1 MKSWTDEQKA
11 KWRNSDSRQIKAEI
25 ELGHYTW
32 VPPPP
37 EPDEPD
43 VDEPEPGEVKIAYK
57 IEPGEIVGNSTKI
70 DEAISDAETIK
81 YGTVQPAAL
90 EIQIVED
97 SEEVSEVERYS
108 QHLDGYVKGR
118 IWDYAIGHKI
128 TVYLWDTSNVFEMRS
143 PYVAEFY
150 IAGVKGEGTTKFKTI
165 TAYDALSLFD
175 KDVSDWYNGL
185 DFNGLTLKAF
195 RESLCTYCGVE
206 FESVTLPNDSMTISR
221 TMSATSISGRDIL
234 SACCELNGCWPKIEL
249 WAAVPPDWDISFM
262 GTINKLR
269 WVTLGST
276 SCETFDYSQYDY
288 TFRPDSTREEYD
300 CKGINAVIIRATD
313 DDVGGHY
320 PATVQDN
327 PYIIQGNFLCFGKT
341 TAELTTIA
349 QNVYNQIANKP
360 YRPHKTVIAGR
371 PYLEPGDKVTVKF
384 AEGNGGTFDTYILKR
399 TMTGEAA
406 LLDTYEA
413 KGQKEHREQYGIS
426 QQIQQIQGRTN
437 ELTRTV
443 DETVNTITRIEYLT
457 PVLSKTDPST
467 DWTDDEKAAKAGYQ
481 WFDGTDLRIWDG
493 AAWKLTIYP
502 DYNQSTQP
510 TNAKEGEY
518 WYNPTTGEIKKL
530 VGDTWTADSTVC
542 IPTTWTQTMQ
552 TQLKITA
559 EGVQSTVTKDNIIS
573 TINQSAE
580 SVSINASKIDLT
592 GYVTINSLKAGG
604 TTQIDGGRITTGKV
618 AAARIDV
625 DNLYVKHLSAADGT
639 FSGTLNAANGTFT
652 GTLQA
657 ASGTFSSLDAAG
669 GYVHFGYDY
678 ISVYGVEIGWI
689 PKIAS
694 QICIVPSGAGVG
706 NVGIGDYYWDQVKA
720 NRHPTASSRRYKK
733 NILAATETDFSD
745 ISKVRIVTFNNK
757 TGSDAGRQIG
767 VIAEELYKVFP
778 YAVCLNDAG
787 EPDGVEYGKLSLLAI
802 EAIQKLE
809 KRVKNLE
816 ERRLI

>member
-1 MKSWTDEQKA
+1 MKNWTDTEKA
-11 KWRNSDSRQIKAEI
+11 LYRNTEASNTLWASIDFGIDSSGAAVT
-25 ELGHYTW
+25 Y
-32 VPPPP
+32 
-37 EPDEPD
+37 D
-43 VDEPEPGEVKIAYK
+43 IAATN
-57 IEPGEIVGNSTKI
+57 IVANTTKLI
-70 DEAISDAETIK
+70 QSISDAEQLK
-81 YGTVQPAAL
+81 YGSVEPSMF
-90 EIQIVED
+90 EIQIAQD
-97 SEEVSEVERYS
+97 TAQVERVEAS
-108 QHLDGYVKGR
+108 AIAGMGR
-118 IWDYAIGHKI
+118 GKIWDCAQGKKL
-128 TVYLWDTSNVFEMRS
+128 TVYIKKGIIEHS
-143 PYVAEFY
+143 AEFF
-150 IAGVKGEGTTKFKTI
+150 IKSIKGEGTTGFKTI

-175 KDVSDWYNGL
+175 KNVAEWYNGL
-185 DFNGLTLKAF
+185 NFNSLTLKAF

-221 TMSATSISGRDIL
+221 TMSATSITGREIL
-234 SACCELNGCWPKIEL
+234 AQCCELCGCWPKIDL
-249 WAAVPPDWDISFM
+249 W
-262 GTINKLR
+262 GTNKLK
-269 WVTLGST
+269 WVTLGKT

-327 PYIIQGNFLCFGKT
+327 PYIIQGNFLCFGKS

-349 QNVYNQIANKP
+349 QNIYNQIANKP
-360 YRPHKTVIAGR
+360 YRPHKTVIMGR

-384 AEGNGGTFDTYILKR
+384 ADGNGGTFDTYILKR

-413 KGQKEHREQYGIS
+413 KGEKEHREQYGIS

-443 DETVNTITRIEYLT
+443 DETVNTITHIEYLT

-467 DWTDDEKAAKAGYQ
+467 EWTDDEKAAKEGYQ

-502 DYNQSTQP
+502 DYNQSTKP
-510 TNAKEGEY
+510 TNPKVGEY
-518 WYNPTTGEIKKL
+518 WYNPTTGKL
-530 VGDTWTADSTVC
+530 LKCTSPISWVYDNTVC

-580 SVSINASKIDLT
+580 SVSIDASKINLT
-592 GYVTINSLKAGG
+592 GYVTISSLKAGG
-604 TTQIDGGRITTGKV
+604 TTQIDGGRITTGTI

-639 FSGTLNAANGTFT
+639 FSGTLQGVNGTFL
-652 GTLQA
+652 GTLQGVSGYFNTLSTSSGAVNFYTNYIDISGVQIGYA
-657 ASGTFSSLDAAG
+657 AQYSD
-669 GYVHFGYDY
+669 VC
-678 ISVYGVEIGWI
+678 V
-689 PKIAS
+689 
-694 QICIVPSGAGVG
+694 VPTGAGVG
-706 NVGIGDYYWDQVKA
+706 NIGVGNYYWDQVKA
-720 NRHPTASSRRYKK
+720 NRFAQASSERYKK
-733 NILAATETDFSD
+733 NILNAADSDFSD
-745 ISKVRIVTFNNK
+745 IAEIRIVTYENK
-757 TGSDAGRQIG
+757 NGKSGRQIG

-809 KRVKNLE
+809 RRVKKLE
-816 ERRLI
+816 ERRFI

>member
-1 MKSWTDEQKA
+1 MKNWTDTEKA
-11 KWRNSDSRQIKAEI
+11 LYRNTEASNTLWASIDFGIDSSGAAVT
-25 ELGHYTW
+25 Y
-32 VPPPP
+32 
-37 EPDEPD
+37 D
-43 VDEPEPGEVKIAYK
+43 IAATN
-57 IEPGEIVGNSTKI
+57 IVANTTKLI
-70 DEAISDAETIK
+70 QSISDAEQLK
-81 YGTVQPAAL
+81 YGSVEPSMF
-90 EIQIVED
+90 EIQIAQD
-97 SEEVSEVERYS
+97 TAQVERVEAS
-108 QHLDGYVKGR
+108 AIAGMGR
-118 IWDYAIGHKI
+118 GKIWDCAQGKKL
-128 TVYLWDTSNVFEMRS
+128 TVYIKKGIIEHS
-143 PYVAEFY
+143 AEFF
-150 IAGVKGEGTTKFKTI
+150 IKSIKGEGTTGFKTI

-175 KDVSDWYNGL
+175 KNVAEWYNGL
-185 DFNGLTLKAF
+185 NFNSLTLKAF

-206 FESVTLPNDSMTISR
+206 FESVTLPNDGMTISR
-221 TMSATSISGRDIL
+221 TMSATSITGREIL
-234 SACCELNGCWPKIEL
+234 AQCCELCGCWPKIDL
-249 WAAVPPDWDISFM
+249 W
-262 GTINKLR
+262 GTNKLK
-269 WVTLGST
+269 WVTLGAT

-327 PYIIQGNFLCFGKT
+327 PYIIQGNFLCFGKS

-349 QNVYNQIANKP
+349 QNIYNQIANKP
-360 YRPHKTVIAGR
+360 YRPHKTVITGR

-443 DETVNTITRIEYLT
+443 DETVNTVTRIEYLT
-457 PVLSKTDPST
+457 PVLSKTDPSAE
-467 DWTDDEKAAKAGYQ
+467 WTDDEKAAKEGYQ

-493 AAWKLTIYP
+493 SAWKLTIYP

-604 TTQIDGGRITTGKV
+604 TTQIDGGRITTGMV

-639 FSGTLNAANGTFT
+639 FSGTLNAVNGTFT

-689 PKIAS
+689 PRIAS

-720 NRHPTASSRRYKK
+720 NRHPTASSRRYKT
-733 NILAATETDFSD
+733 NILAATDTDFSD
-745 ISKVRIVTFNNK
+745 ISNVRIVTFNNK
-757 TGSDAGRQIG
+757 NGSDAGRQIG

-809 KRVKNLE
+809 KRVKKLE
-816 ERRLI
+816 ERRFI

>member
-1 MKSWTDEQKA
+1 MKNWTDTEKA
-11 KWRNSDSRQIKAEI
+11 LYRNTEASNTLWASIDFGIDSSGAAVT
-25 ELGHYTW
+25 Y
-32 VPPPP
+32 
-37 EPDEPD
+37 D
-43 VDEPEPGEVKIAYK
+43 IAATN
-57 IEPGEIVGNSTKI
+57 IVANTTKLI
-70 DEAISDAETIK
+70 QSISDAEQLK
-81 YGTVQPAAL
+81 YGSVEPSMF
-90 EIQIVED
+90 EIQIAQD
-97 SEEVSEVERYS
+97 TAQVERVEAS
-108 QHLDGYVKGR
+108 AIAGMGR
-118 IWDYAIGHKI
+118 GKIWDCAQGKKL
-128 TVYLWDTSNVFEMRS
+128 TVYIKKGIIEHS
-143 PYVAEFY
+143 AEFF
-150 IAGVKGEGTTKFKTI
+150 IKSIKGEGTTKFKTI

-175 KDVSDWYNGL
+175 KNVAEWYNGL
-185 DFNGLTLKAF
+185 NFNSLTLKAF

-221 TMSATSISGRDIL
+221 TMSATSITGRDIL
-234 SACCELNGCWPKIEL
+234 SACCELCGCWPKIDL
-249 WAAVPPDWDISFM
+249 W
-262 GTINKLR
+262 GTNKLK
-269 WVTLGST
+269 WVTLGAT

-327 PYIIQGNFLCFGKT
+327 PYIIQGNFLCFGKS

-349 QNVYNQIANKP
+349 QNIYNQIANKP
-360 YRPHKTVIAGR
+360 YRPHKTVITGR

-384 AEGNGGTFDTYILKR
+384 ADGNGGTFDTYILKR

-413 KGQKEHREQYGIS
+413 KGEKEHREQYGIS

-467 DWTDDEKAAKAGYQ
+467 EWADDEKAAKEGYQ

-502 DYNQSTQP
+502 DYIQSTQP
-510 TNAKEGEY
+510 YNAKVGEY
-518 WYNPTTGEIKKL
+518 WYNPTTGKILKRTSAISW
-530 VGDTWTADSTVC
+530 DYDNTVC

-580 SVSINASKIDLT
+580 SVSIDASKINLT
-592 GYVTINSLKAGG
+592 GYVTISSLKAGG

-639 FSGTLNAANGTFT
+639 FSGTLQGVNGTFL
-652 GTLQA
+652 GTLQGVSGYFNTLSTSSGAVNFYTNYIDISGVQIGYA
-657 ASGTFSSLDAAG
+657 AQYSD
-669 GYVHFGYDY
+669 VC
-678 ISVYGVEIGWI
+678 V
-689 PKIAS
+689 
-694 QICIVPSGAGVG
+694 VPTGAGVG
-706 NVGIGDYYWDQVKA
+706 NIGVGDYYWDQVKA
-720 NRHPTASSRRYKK
+720 NRFAQASSERYKK
-733 NILAATETDFSD
+733 NILNAADSDFSD
-745 ISKVRIVTFNNK
+745 IAEIRIVTYENK
-757 TGSDAGRQIG
+757 NGKSGRQIG

-778 YAVCLNDAG
+778 YAVTLDDNG
-787 EPDGVEYGKLSLLAI
+787 IPDGVEYGKLSLLAI
-802 EAIQKLE
+802 EKIQKLE
-809 KRVKNLE
+809 RRVAVLE
-816 ERRLI
+816 KGGKQTL

>member
-1 MKSWTDEQKA
+1 MKNWTDTEKA
-11 KWRNSDSRQIKAEI
+11 LYRNTEASNTLWASIDFGIDSSGAAVT
-25 ELGHYTW
+25 Y
-32 VPPPP
+32 
-37 EPDEPD
+37 D
-43 VDEPEPGEVKIAYK
+43 IAATN
-57 IEPGEIVGNSTKI
+57 IVANTTKLI
-70 DEAISDAETIK
+70 QSISDAEQLK
-81 YGTVQPAAL
+81 YGSVEPSMF
-90 EIQIVED
+90 EIQIAQD
-97 SEEVSEVERYS
+97 TAQVERVEAS
-108 QHLDGYVKGR
+108 AIAGMGR
-118 IWDYAIGHKI
+118 GKIWDCAQGKKL
-128 TVYLWDTSNVFEMRS
+128 TVYIKKGIIEHS
-143 PYVAEFY
+143 AEFF
-150 IAGVKGEGTTKFKTI
+150 IKSIKGEGTTGFKTI

-175 KDVSDWYNGL
+175 KNVAEWYNGL
-185 DFNGLTLKAF
+185 NFNSLTLKAF
-195 RESLCTYCGVE
+195 RESLCTYCGVG

-221 TMSATSISGRDIL
+221 TMSATSITGREIL
-234 SACCELNGCWPKIEL
+234 AQCCELCGCWPKIDL
-249 WAAVPPDWDISFM
+249 W
-262 GTINKLR
+262 GTNKLK
-269 WVTLGST
+269 WVTLGAT

-327 PYIIQGNFLCFGKT
+327 PYIIQGNFLCFGKS

-349 QNVYNQIANKP
+349 QNIYNKIANKP
-360 YRPHKTVIAGR
+360 YRPHKTVITGR

-384 AEGNGGTFDTYILKR
+384 ADGNGGTFDTYILKR

-413 KGQKEHREQYGIS
+413 RGEKEHREQYGIS

-467 DWTDDEKAAKAGYQ
+467 EWADDEKAAKEGYQ

-502 DYNQSTQP
+502 DYIQSTMP
-510 TNAKEGEY
+510 NNPKIGEY
-518 WYNPTTGEIKKL
+518 WYNPTTGKILKRNTGISWQE
-530 VGDTWTADSTVC
+530 DSTVC

-580 SVSINASKIDLT
+580 SVSIDASKINLTGYVTISSLKAGGTTQIDGGRITTGTIAAERIDLT
-592 GYVTINSLKAGG
+592 GYVTVNSLTAGG

-639 FSGTLNAANGTFT
+639 FSGTLQGVNGTFL
-652 GTLQA
+652 GTLQGVSGYFNTLSTSSGAVNFYTNYIDISGVQIGYA
-657 ASGTFSSLDAAG
+657 AQYSD
-669 GYVHFGYDY
+669 VC
-678 ISVYGVEIGWI
+678 V
-689 PKIAS
+689 
-694 QICIVPSGAGVG
+694 VPTGAGVG
-706 NVGIGDYYWDQVKA
+706 NIGVGNYYWDQVKA
-720 NRHPTASSRRYKK
+720 NRFAQASSERYKK
-733 NILAATETDFSD
+733 KILNAADSDFSD
-745 ISKVRIVTFNNK
+745 IAEIRIVTYENK
-757 TGSDAGRQIG
+757 NGKSGRQIG

-778 YAVCLNDAG
+778 YAVTLDDNG
-787 EPDGVEYGKLSLLAI
+787 IPDGVEYGKLSLLAI
-802 EAIQKLE
+802 EKIQKLE
-809 KRVKNLE
+809 RRVAVLE
-816 ERRLI
+816 KGGKQTL

>member
-1 MKSWTDEQKA
+1 MKSWTDTAKA
-11 KWRNSDSRQIKAEI
+11 KWRDSDSRQIKAEI

-43 VDEPEPGEVKIAYK
+43 VPEPGEVKIAYR

-128 TVYLWDTSNVFEMRS
+128 TVYLWDTSNVFEMGS

-185 DFNGLTLKAF
+185 DFNGLTLKTF

-249 WAAVPPDWDISFM
+249 WADVPPDWDISFM

-269 WVTLGST
+269 WVTLGGT

-349 QNVYNQIANKP
+349 QNIYNQIANKP
-360 YRPHKTVIAGR
+360 YRPHKTVITGR

-437 ELTRTV
+437 ELSRTV

-457 PVLSKTDPST
+457 PVLSKTDPSAE
-467 DWTDDEKAAKAGYQ
+467 WTDDEKAAKEGYQ

-580 SVSINASKIDLT
+580 SVSIDASKIDLT

-604 TTQIDGGRITTGKV
+604 TTQIDGGRITTGTV

-639 FSGTLNAANGTFT
+639 FT

-657 ASGTFSSLDAAG
+657 ASGTFDTLDAASGLIHFGTNYIAVNGIGIGYVQGFADVSIIPNWVTG
-669 GYVHFGYDY
+669 GY
-678 ISVYGVEIGWI
+678 
-689 PKIAS
+689 
-694 QICIVPSGAGVG
+694 G
-706 NVGIGDYYWDQVKA
+706 NVGVGDYFWDQVKA
-720 NRHPTASSRRYKK
+720 KHFANGSSKRYKK
-733 NILAATETDFSD
+733 NILTASETDFSD
-745 ISKVRIVTFNNK
+745 IDNVRIVTYNDRNGK
-757 TGSDAGRQIG
+757 DRGRQIG
-767 VIAEELYKVFP
+767 VIAEEIYKVFP

-802 EAIQKLE
+802 KEIQKLRQ
-809 KRVKNLE
+809 RVKKLE
-816 ERRLI
+816 ERRFI

>member
-1 MKSWTDEQKA
+1 MKSWTAEEKA
-11 KWRNSDSRQIKAEI
+11 AWRNTAVQKTVRGRIDLGEATFQPPHTSPGPPPAPVTLPFLLYYIEPADIVANSFEMTESISNADQIVYGSVEPSCMKIQISDNYDVLGSNS
-25 ELGHYTW
+25 ELGNLIEGEFKDYADGRLW
-32 VPPPP
+32 EYVIGRKIIMLIGAGD
-37 EPDEPD
+37 DEYYSD
-43 VDEPEPGEVKIAYK
+43 FY
-57 IEPGEIVGNSTKI
+57 
-70 DEAISDAETIK
+70 ISD
-81 YGTVQPAAL
+81 
-90 EIQIVED
+90 
-97 SEEVSEVERYS
+97 
-108 QHLDGYVKGR
+108 
-118 IWDYAIGHKI
+118 
-128 TVYLWDTSNVFEMRS
+128 
-143 PYVAEFY
+143 
-150 IAGVKGEGTTKFKTI
+150 VKGEGTTKFKTI

-175 KDVSDWYNGL
+175 KNVAEWYNGL
-185 DFNGLTLKAF
+185 NFNSLTLKAF

-221 TMSATSISGRDIL
+221 TMSATSITGRDIL
-234 SACCELNGCWPKIEL
+234 SACCELCGCWPKIDL
-249 WAAVPPDWDISFM
+249 W
-262 GTINKLR
+262 GTNKLK
-269 WVTLGST
+269 WVTLGET

-327 PYIIQGNFLCFGKT
+327 PYIIQGNFLCFGKS

-349 QNVYNQIANKP
+349 QNIYNQIANKP
-360 YRPHKTVIAGR
+360 YRPHKTVITGR

-384 AEGNGGTFDTYILKR
+384 ADGNGGTFDTYILKR

-426 QQIQQIQGRTN
+426 RQIQQIQGRTN

-467 DWTDDEKAAKAGYQ
+467 EWADDEKAAKEGYQ

-510 TNAKEGEY
+510 NNAKEGEY

-580 SVSINASKIDLT
+580 SVSIDASKIDLT
-592 GYVTINSLKAGG
+592 GYVTISSLKAGG

-639 FSGTLNAANGTFT
+639 FAGTLSAVTGTFT
-652 GTLQA
+652 N
-657 ASGTFSSLDAAG
+657 LDAAG
-669 GYVHFGYDY
+669 YRVHLGTDY
-678 ISVYGVEIGWI
+678 ISINGVEIGYI
-689 PKIAS
+689 PSVAT
-694 QICIVPSGAGVG
+694 QICVIPNGSGVG
-706 NVGIGDYYWDQVKA
+706 NIGIGNYYWDQVKA
-720 NRHPTASSRRYKK
+720 NRFAQASSERYKK
-733 NILAATETDFSD
+733 NILNAADSDFSD
-745 ISKVRIVTFNNK
+745 IAEIRIVTYENK
-757 TGSDAGRQIG
+757 NGKSGRQIG

-809 KRVKNLE
+809 RRVKKLE
-816 ERRLI
+816 ERRFI

>member
-1 MKSWTDEQKA
+1 MKNWTDTEKA
-11 KWRNSDSRQIKAEI
+11 LYRNTEASNTLWASIDFGIDSSGAAVT
-25 ELGHYTW
+25 Y
-32 VPPPP
+32 
-37 EPDEPD
+37 D
-43 VDEPEPGEVKIAYK
+43 IAATN
-57 IEPGEIVGNSTKI
+57 IVANTTKLI
-70 DEAISDAETIK
+70 QSISDAEQLK
-81 YGTVQPAAL
+81 YGSVEPSMF
-90 EIQIVED
+90 EIQIAQD
-97 SEEVSEVERYS
+97 TAQVERVEAS
-108 QHLDGYVKGR
+108 AIAGMGR
-118 IWDYAIGHKI
+118 GKIWDCAQGKKL
-128 TVYLWDTSNVFEMRS
+128 TVYIKKGIIEHS
-143 PYVAEFY
+143 AEFF
-150 IAGVKGEGTTKFKTI
+150 IKSIKGEGTTGFKTI

-175 KDVSDWYNGL
+175 KNVAEWYNGL
-185 DFNGLTLKAF
+185 NFNSLTLKAF

-221 TMSATSISGRDIL
+221 TMSATSITGRDIL
-234 SACCELNGCWPKIEL
+234 SACCELCGCWPKIDL
-249 WAAVPPDWDISFM
+249 W
-262 GTINKLR
+262 GTNKLK
-269 WVTLGST
+269 WVTLGAT

-327 PYIIQGNFLCFGKT
+327 PYIIQGNFLCFGKS

-349 QNVYNQIANKP
+349 QNIYNQIANKP
-360 YRPHKTVIAGR
+360 YRPHKTVITGR

-384 AEGNGGTFDTYILKR
+384 ADGNGGTFDTYILKR

-413 KGQKEHREQYGIS
+413 KGEKEHREQYGIS

-467 DWTDDEKAAKAGYQ
+467 EWADDEKAAKEGYQ

-502 DYNQSTQP
+502 DYNQSTKP
-510 TNAKEGEY
+510 TNPKVGEY
-518 WYNPTTGEIKKL
+518 WYNPTTGKILKRTSPISW
-530 VGDTWTADSTVC
+530 DYDSTVC

-580 SVSINASKIDLT
+580 SVSIDASKINLT
-592 GYVTINSLKAGG
+592 GYVTISSLKAGG

-639 FSGTLNAANGTFT
+639 FSGTLQGVNGTFL
-652 GTLQA
+652 GTLQGVSGYFNTLSTSSGAVNFYTNYIDISGVQIGYA
-657 ASGTFSSLDAAG
+657 AQYSD
-669 GYVHFGYDY
+669 VC
-678 ISVYGVEIGWI
+678 V
-689 PKIAS
+689 
-694 QICIVPSGAGVG
+694 VPTGAGVG
-706 NVGIGDYYWDQVKA
+706 NIGVGDYYWDQVKA
-720 NRHPTASSRRYKK
+720 NRFAQASSERYKK
-733 NILAATETDFSD
+733 NILNAADSDFSD
-745 ISKVRIVTFNNK
+745 IAEIRIVTYENK
-757 TGSDAGRQIG
+757 NGKSGRQIG

-809 KRVKNLE
+809 RRVKKLE
-816 ERRLI
+816 ERRFI

>member
-1 MKSWTDEQKA
+1 MKNWTDTEKA
-11 KWRNSDSRQIKAEI
+11 LYRNTEASNTLWASIDFGIDSSGAAVT
-25 ELGHYTW
+25 Y
-32 VPPPP
+32 
-37 EPDEPD
+37 D
-43 VDEPEPGEVKIAYK
+43 IAATN
-57 IEPGEIVGNSTKI
+57 IVANTTKLI
-70 DEAISDAETIK
+70 QSISDAEQLK
-81 YGTVQPAAL
+81 YGSVEPSMF
-90 EIQIVED
+90 EIQIAQD
-97 SEEVSEVERYS
+97 TAQVERVEAS
-108 QHLDGYVKGR
+108 AIAGMGR
-118 IWDYAIGHKI
+118 GKIWDCAQGKKL
-128 TVYLWDTSNVFEMRS
+128 TVYIKKGIIEHS
-143 PYVAEFY
+143 AEFF
-150 IAGVKGEGTTKFKTI
+150 IKSIKGEGTTGFKTI

-175 KDVSDWYNGL
+175 KNVAEWYNGL
-185 DFNGLTLKAF
+185 NFNSLTLKAF
-195 RESLCTYCGVE
+195 RESLCTYCGVG

-221 TMSATSISGRDIL
+221 TMSATSITGRDIL
-234 SACCELNGCWPKIEL
+234 SACCELCGCWPKIDL
-249 WAAVPPDWDISFM
+249 W
-262 GTINKLR
+262 GTNKLK
-269 WVTLGST
+269 WVTLGAT

-327 PYIIQGNFLCFGKT
+327 PYIIQGNFLCFGKS

-349 QNVYNQIANKP
+349 QNIYNQIANKP
-360 YRPHKTVIAGR
+360 YRPHKTVITGR

-384 AEGNGGTFDTYILKR
+384 ADGNGGTFDTYILKR

-467 DWTDDEKAAKAGYQ
+467 EWADDEKAAKEGYQ

-510 TNAKEGEY
+510 NNAKEGEY

-580 SVSINASKIDLT
+580 SVSIDASKINLT

-639 FSGTLNAANGTFT
+639 FT
-652 GTLQA
+652 GTLSA
-657 ASGTFSSLDAAG
+657 VTGTFANLDAAG
-669 GYVHFGYDY
+669 YRVHLGTDY
-678 ISVYGVEIGWI
+678 ISINGVEIGYI
-689 PKIAS
+689 PSVAT
-694 QICIVPSGAGVG
+694 QICVIPNGSGVG
-706 NVGIGDYYWDQVKA
+706 NIGIGNYYWDQVKA
-720 NRHPTASSRRYKK
+720 NRFAQASSERYKK
-733 NILAATETDFSD
+733 NILNAADSDFSD
-745 ISKVRIVTFNNK
+745 IAEIRIVTYENK
-757 TGSDAGRQIG
+757 NGKSGRQIG

-809 KRVKNLE
+809 RRVKKLE
-816 ERRLI
+816 ERRTI

>member
-1 MKSWTDEQKA
+1 MKNWTDTEKA
-11 KWRNSDSRQIKAEI
+11 LYRNTEASNTLWASIDFGIDSSGAAVT
-25 ELGHYTW
+25 Y
-32 VPPPP
+32 
-37 EPDEPD
+37 D
-43 VDEPEPGEVKIAYK
+43 IAATN
-57 IEPGEIVGNSTKI
+57 IVANTTKLI
-70 DEAISDAETIK
+70 QSISDAEQLK
-81 YGTVQPAAL
+81 YGSVEPSMF
-90 EIQIVED
+90 EIQIAQD
-97 SEEVSEVERYS
+97 TAQVERVEAS
-108 QHLDGYVKGR
+108 AIAGMGR
-118 IWDYAIGHKI
+118 GKIWDCAQGKKL
-128 TVYLWDTSNVFEMRS
+128 TVYIKKGVIEHS
-143 PYVAEFY
+143 AEFF
-150 IAGVKGEGTTKFKTI
+150 IKSIKGEGTTKFKTI

-175 KDVSDWYNGL
+175 KNVAEWYNGL
-185 DFNGLTLKAF
+185 NFNSLTLKAF
-195 RESLCTYCGVE
+195 RESLCTYCGVG

-221 TMSATSISGRDIL
+221 TMSATSITGRDIL
-234 SACCELNGCWPKIEL
+234 SACCELCGCWPKIDL
-249 WAAVPPDWDISFM
+249 W
-262 GTINKLR
+262 GTNKLK
-269 WVTLGST
+269 WVTLGKT

-327 PYIIQGNFLCFGKT
+327 PYIIQGNFLCFGKS

-349 QNVYNQIANKP
+349 QNIYNQIANKP
-360 YRPHKTVIAGR
+360 YRPHKTVITGR

-384 AEGNGGTFDTYILKR
+384 ADGNGGTFDTYILKR

-413 KGQKEHREQYGIS
+413 KGEKEHREQYGIS

-467 DWTDDEKAAKAGYQ
+467 EWADDEKAAKEGYQ

-580 SVSINASKIDLT
+580 SVSIDASKINLTGYVTISSLKAGGTTQIDGGRITTGTIAAERIDLT
-592 GYVTINSLKAGG
+592 GYVTVNSLKAGG

-639 FSGTLNAANGTFT
+639 FSGTLQGVNGTFL
-652 GTLQA
+652 GTLQGVSGYFNTLSTSSGAVNFYTNYIDISGVQIGYA
-657 ASGTFSSLDAAG
+657 AQYSD
-669 GYVHFGYDY
+669 VC
-678 ISVYGVEIGWI
+678 V
-689 PKIAS
+689 
-694 QICIVPSGAGVG
+694 VPTGAGVG
-706 NVGIGDYYWDQVKA
+706 NIGVGDYYWDQVKA
-720 NRHPTASSRRYKK
+720 NRFAQASSERYKK
-733 NILAATETDFSD
+733 NILNAADSDFSD
-745 ISKVRIVTFNNK
+745 IAEIRIVTYENK
-757 TGSDAGRQIG
+757 NGKSGRQIG

-809 KRVKNLE
+809 RRVKKLE
-816 ERRLI
+816 ERRFI

>member
-1 MKSWTDEQKA
+1 MKSWTDAEKA
-11 KWRNSDSRQIKAEI
+11 KWRNSNSRKITAVI
-25 ELGHYTW
+25 ELGHYVW
-32 VPPPP
+32 EPS
-37 EPDEPD
+37 EPDEP
-43 VDEPEPGEVKIAYK
+43 EPPETDINIDYD
-57 IEPGEIVGNSTKI
+57 IQSDDIVGNSTKI
-70 DEAISDAETIK
+70 DEAISDADTIK

-90 EIQIVED
+90 QMQIVED
-97 SEEVSEVERYS
+97 SAKVSWVERLS
-108 QHLDGYVKGR
+108 QYLAGYVKGR

-128 TVYLWDTSNVFEMRS
+128 TVNLWDTSNALEQGL
-143 PYVAEFY
+143 PYAAEFY

-175 KDVSDWYNGL
+175 KDVAEWYNGL
-185 DFNGLTLKAF
+185 NFNSLTLKAL

-206 FESVTLPNDSMTISR
+206 FESVTFPNDSMTISR
-221 TMSATSISGRDIL
+221 TMSATSITGREIL
-234 SACCELNGCWPKIEL
+234 AQCCELCGCWPKIDL
-249 WAAVPPDWDISFM
+249 W
-262 GTINKLR
+262 GTNKLK
-269 WVTLGST
+269 WVTLGAT

-300 CKGINAVIIRATD
+300 CKGINAVVVRATA

-349 QNVYNQIANKP
+349 QNVYNAIANKP
-360 YRPHKTVIAGR
+360 YRPHKTVITGR

-399 TMTGEAA
+399 AMTGEAA

-457 PVLSKTDPST
+457 PVLSKTDPSAE
-467 DWTDDEKAAKAGYQ
+467 WTDDEKAAKEGYQ

-510 TNAKEGEY
+510 NNAKEGEY

-530 VGDTWTADSTVC
+530 VGDTWTADSMVC

-604 TTQIDGGRITTGKV
+604 TTQIDGGRITTGTV

-639 FSGTLNAANGTFT
+639 FT

-657 ASGTFSSLDAAG
+657 ASGTFDTLDAVG
-669 GYVHFGYDY
+669 GYVHFGYNFLR
-678 ISVYGVEIGWI
+678 INGVEIGYY
-689 PKIAS
+689 PGYS
-694 QICIVPSGAGVG
+694 EVCVVPPYHEVGNLGAGTLAWNQCVAKFLHSKSG
-706 NVGIGDYYWDQVKA
+706 SVQSYSMRKLKRDIEDYPYD
-720 NRHPTASSRRYKK
+720 PTLVDR
-733 NILAATETDFSD
+733 LQP
-745 ISKVRIVTFNNK
+745 VTFRMK
-757 TGSDAGRQIG
+757 DDADNIKYVGL
-767 VIAEELYKVFP
+767 IADDVQEI
-778 YAVCLNDAG
+778 
-787 EPDGVEYGKLSLLAI
+787 EPLVVHSFQDEGMPEAILTIEYGKVGVLLINEIKALR
-802 EAIQKLE
+802 Q
-809 KRVKNLE
+809 RVKKLE

>member
-1 MKSWTDEQKA
+1 MKNWTDTEKA
-11 KWRNSDSRQIKAEI
+11 LYRNTEASNTLWASIDFGIDSSGAAVT
-25 ELGHYTW
+25 Y
-32 VPPPP
+32 
-37 EPDEPD
+37 D
-43 VDEPEPGEVKIAYK
+43 IAATN
-57 IEPGEIVGNSTKI
+57 IVANTTKLI
-70 DEAISDAETIK
+70 QSISDAEQLK
-81 YGTVQPAAL
+81 YGSAEPSMF
-90 EIQIVED
+90 EIQIAQD
-97 SEEVSEVERYS
+97 TAQVERVEAS
-108 QHLDGYVKGR
+108 AIAGMGR
-118 IWDYAIGHKI
+118 GKIWDCAQGKKL
-128 TVYLWDTSNVFEMRS
+128 TVYIKKGIIEHS
-143 PYVAEFY
+143 AEFF
-150 IAGVKGEGTTKFKTI
+150 IKSIKGEGTTKFKTI

-175 KDVSDWYNGL
+175 KNVAEWYNGL
-185 DFNGLTLKAF
+185 NFNSLTLKAF
-195 RESLCTYCGVE
+195 RESLCTYCGVG

-221 TMSATSISGRDIL
+221 TMSATSITGRDIL
-234 SACCELNGCWPKIEL
+234 SACCELCGCWPKIDL
-249 WAAVPPDWDISFM
+249 W
-262 GTINKLR
+262 GTNKLK
-269 WVTLGST
+269 WVTLGAT

-327 PYIIQGNFLCFGKT
+327 PYIIQGNFLCFGKS

-349 QNVYNQIANKP
+349 QNIYNQIANKP
-360 YRPHKTVIAGR
+360 YRPHKTVITGR

-384 AEGNGGTFDTYILKR
+384 ADGNGGTFDTYILKR

-413 KGQKEHREQYGIS
+413 KGEKEHREQYGIS

-467 DWTDDEKAAKAGYQ
+467 EWADDEKAAKEGYQ

-502 DYNQSTQP
+502 DYIQSTKP
-510 TNAKEGEY
+510 NNPKVGEY
-518 WYNPTTGEIKKL
+518 WYNPTTGKIYKR
-530 VGDTWTADSTVC
+530 DSPISWTADSTVC

-580 SVSINASKIDLT
+580 SVSIDASKINLTGYVTISSLKAGGTTQIDGGRITTGTIAAERIDLT

-604 TTQIDGGRITTGKV
+604 TTQIDGGRITTGTI
-618 AAARIDV
+618 AAERIDV

-639 FSGTLNAANGTFT
+639 FSGTLQGVNGTFL
-652 GTLQA
+652 GTLQGVSGYFNTLSTSSGAVNFYTNYIDISGVQIGYA
-657 ASGTFSSLDAAG
+657 AQYSD
-669 GYVHFGYDY
+669 VC
-678 ISVYGVEIGWI
+678 V
-689 PKIAS
+689 
-694 QICIVPSGAGVG
+694 VPTGAGVG
-706 NVGIGDYYWDQVKA
+706 NIGVGDYYWDQVKA
-720 NRHPTASSRRYKK
+720 NRFAQASSERYKK
-733 NILAATETDFSD
+733 NILNAADSDFSD
-745 ISKVRIVTFNNK
+745 IAEIRIVTYENK
-757 TGSDAGRQIG
+757 NGKSGRQIG

-809 KRVKNLE
+809 RRVKKLE
-816 ERRLI
+816 ERRFI

>member
-1 MKSWTDEQKA
+1 MKNWTDTEKA
-11 KWRNSDSRQIKAEI
+11 LYRNTEASNTLWASIDFGIDSSGAAVT
-25 ELGHYTW
+25 Y
-32 VPPPP
+32 
-37 EPDEPD
+37 D
-43 VDEPEPGEVKIAYK
+43 IAATN
-57 IEPGEIVGNSTKI
+57 IVANTTKLI
-70 DEAISDAETIK
+70 QSISDAEQLK
-81 YGTVQPAAL
+81 YGSVEPSMF
-90 EIQIVED
+90 EIQIAQD
-97 SEEVSEVERYS
+97 TAQVERVEAS
-108 QHLDGYVKGR
+108 AIAGMGR
-118 IWDYAIGHKI
+118 GKIWDCAQGKKL
-128 TVYLWDTSNVFEMRS
+128 TVYIKKGTIEHS
-143 PYVAEFY
+143 AEFF
-150 IAGVKGEGTTKFKTI
+150 IKSIKGEGTTGFKTI

-175 KDVSDWYNGL
+175 KNVAEWYNGL
-185 DFNGLTLKAF
+185 NFNSLTLKAF
-195 RESLCTYCGVE
+195 RESLCTYCGVG

-221 TMSATSISGRDIL
+221 TMSATSITGREIL
-234 SACCELNGCWPKIEL
+234 AQCCELCGCWPKIDL
-249 WAAVPPDWDISFM
+249 W
-262 GTINKLR
+262 GTNKLK
-269 WVTLGST
+269 WVTLGAT

-327 PYIIQGNFLCFGKT
+327 PYIIQGNFLCFGKS

-349 QNVYNQIANKP
+349 QNIYNQIANKP
-360 YRPHKTVIAGR
+360 YRPHKTVITGR

-384 AEGNGGTFDTYILKR
+384 ADGNGGTFDTYILKR

-413 KGQKEHREQYGIS
+413 KGEKEHREQYGIS

-467 DWTDDEKAAKAGYQ
+467 EWADDEKAAKEGYQ

-502 DYNQSTQP
+502 DYAQSAQP
-510 TNAKEGEY
+510 NNPKEGEY
-518 WYNPTTGEIKKL
+518 WYNPITHEIKKF
-530 VGDTWTADSTVC
+530 VGYAWTVDSTVC

-552 TQLKITA
+552 TQIKITA

-580 SVSINASKIDLT
+580 SVSIDASKINLT
-592 GYVTINSLKAGG
+592 GYVTISSLKAGG
-604 TTQIDGGRITTGKV
+604 TTQIDGGRITTGTI
-618 AAARIDV
+618 AAERIDV

-639 FSGTLNAANGTFT
+639 FSGTLQGVNGTFL
-652 GTLQA
+652 GTLQGVSGYFNTLSTSSGAVNFYTNYIDISGVQIGYA
-657 ASGTFSSLDAAG
+657 AQYSD
-669 GYVHFGYDY
+669 VC
-678 ISVYGVEIGWI
+678 V
-689 PKIAS
+689 
-694 QICIVPSGAGVG
+694 VPTSAGVG
-706 NVGIGDYYWDQVKA
+706 NIGVGNYYWDQVKA
-720 NRHPTASSRRYKK
+720 NRFAQASSERYKK
-733 NILAATETDFSD
+733 NILNAADSDFSD
-745 ISKVRIVTFNNK
+745 IAEIRIVTYENK
-757 TGSDAGRQIG
+757 NGKSGRQIG

-809 KRVKNLE
+809 RRVKKLE
-816 ERRLI
+816 ERRFI

>member
-1 MKSWTDEQKA
+1 MKNWTDTEKA
-11 KWRNSDSRQIKAEI
+11 LYRNTEASNTLWASIDFGIDSSGAAVT
-25 ELGHYTW
+25 Y
-32 VPPPP
+32 
-37 EPDEPD
+37 D
-43 VDEPEPGEVKIAYK
+43 IAATN
-57 IEPGEIVGNSTKI
+57 IVANTTKLI
-70 DEAISDAETIK
+70 QSISDAEQLK
-81 YGTVQPAAL
+81 YGSVEPSMF
-90 EIQIVED
+90 EIQIAQD
-97 SEEVSEVERYS
+97 TAQVERVEAS
-108 QHLDGYVKGR
+108 AIAGMGR
-118 IWDYAIGHKI
+118 GKIWDCAQGKKL
-128 TVYLWDTSNVFEMRS
+128 TVYIKKGIIEHS
-143 PYVAEFY
+143 AEFF
-150 IAGVKGEGTTKFKTI
+150 IKSIKGEGTTGFKTI

-175 KDVSDWYNGL
+175 KNVAEWYNGL
-185 DFNGLTLKAF
+185 NFNSLTLKAF
-195 RESLCTYCGVE
+195 RESLCTYCGVG

-221 TMSATSISGRDIL
+221 TMSATSITGRDIL
-234 SACCELNGCWPKIEL
+234 SACCELCGCWPKIDL
-249 WAAVPPDWDISFM
+249 W
-262 GTINKLR
+262 GTNKLK
-269 WVTLGST
+269 WVTLGKT

-327 PYIIQGNFLCFGKT
+327 PYIIQGNFLCFGKS

-349 QNVYNQIANKP
+349 QNIYNQIANKP
-360 YRPHKTVIAGR
+360 YRPHKTVIMGR

-384 AEGNGGTFDTYILKR
+384 ADGNGGTFDTYILKR

-413 KGQKEHREQYGIS
+413 KGEKEHREQYGIS

-467 DWTDDEKAAKAGYQ
+467 EWADDEKAAKEGYQ

-580 SVSINASKIDLT
+580 SVSIDASKINLT
-592 GYVTINSLKAGG
+592 GYVTISSLKAGG

-639 FSGTLNAANGTFT
+639 FSGTLQGVNGTFL
-652 GTLQA
+652 GTLQGVSGYFNTLSTSSGAVNFYTNYIDISGVQIGYA
-657 ASGTFSSLDAAG
+657 AQYSD
-669 GYVHFGYDY
+669 VC
-678 ISVYGVEIGWI
+678 V
-689 PKIAS
+689 
-694 QICIVPSGAGVG
+694 VPTGAGVG
-706 NVGIGDYYWDQVKA
+706 NIGVGDYYWDQVKA
-720 NRHPTASSRRYKK
+720 NRFAQASSERYKK
-733 NILAATETDFSD
+733 NILNAADSDFSD
-745 ISKVRIVTFNNK
+745 IAEIRIVTYENK
-757 TGSDAGRQIG
+757 NGKSGRQIG

-778 YAVCLNDAG
+778 YAVTLDDNG
-787 EPDGVEYGKLSLLAI
+787 IPDGVEYGKLSLLAI
-802 EAIQKLE
+802 EKIQKLE
-809 KRVKNLE
+809 RRVAVLE
-816 ERRLI
+816 KGGKQTL

>member
-1 MKSWTDEQKA
+1 MKSWTDAAKA
-11 KWRNSDSRQIKAEI
+11 KWRNSNSRQITARI
-25 ELGHYTW
+25 DLGHYVW
-32 VPPPP
+32 EPS
-37 EPDEPD
+37 EPDEP
-43 VDEPEPGEVKIAYK
+43 EPPEIDTLIPYI
-57 IEPGEIVGNSTKI
+57 IQSDEIVGNSTKI
-70 DEAISDAETIK
+70 DEAISDADTIK

-90 EIQIVED
+90 EMQIVED
-97 SEEVSEVERYS
+97 SEEVSAVERYS

-128 TVYLWDTSNVFEMRS
+128 TVNLWDTSNVLEQGL
-143 PYVAEFY
+143 PYTAEFY
-150 IAGVKGEGTTKFKTI
+150 ITGVKGEGTTKFKTI

-175 KDVSDWYNGL
+175 KNAADWYNGL
-185 DFNGLTLKAF
+185 DFSGLTLKAF

-206 FESVTLPNDSMTISR
+206 FESVTLPNDSMTVSR
-221 TMSATSISGRDIL
+221 TMSATSITGRDIL
-234 SACCELNGCWPKIEL
+234 SACCELCGCWPKIDL
-249 WAAVPPDWDISFM
+249 W
-262 GTINKLR
+262 GTNKLK
-269 WVTLGST
+269 WVTLGAT

-300 CKGINAVIIRATD
+300 CKGINAVVVRATD

-327 PYIIQGNFLCFGKT
+327 PYIIQGNFLCFGKS

-349 QNVYNQIANKP
+349 QNIYNQIANKP
-360 YRPHKTVIAGR
+360 YRPHKTVITGR

-384 AEGNGGTFDTYILKR
+384 ADGNGGTFDTYILKR

-413 KGQKEHREQYGIS
+413 KGQQEHKEQYGIS

-443 DETVNTITRIEYLT
+443 DETVNTVTRIEYLT
-457 PVLSKTDPST
+457 PVLSDTDPST
-467 DWTDDEKAAKAGYQ
+467 DWADDDKAAKEGYQ

-502 DYNQSTQP
+502 NYNQSTQP

-518 WYNPTTGEIKKL
+518 WYNPTSGEIKKL

-580 SVSINASKIDLT
+580 SVSINANKIDLS

-604 TTQIDGGRITTGKV
+604 TTQIDGGRITTGTV

-639 FSGTLNAANGTFT
+639 FT

-657 ASGTFSSLDAAG
+657 ASGTFDTLDAVG
-669 GYVHFGYDY
+669 GYVHFGYNFLR
-678 ISVYGVEIGWI
+678 INGVEIGYY
-689 PKIAS
+689 PGYS
-694 QICIVPSGAGVG
+694 EVCIVPPSHETGNLGAGTLAWNQCVAKYLHSKSG
-706 NVGIGDYYWDQVKA
+706 SVSSYSMRSLKKDIEDYPYD
-720 NRHPTASSRRYKK
+720 PTIIDR
-733 NILAATETDFSD
+733 LQP
-745 ISKVRIVTFNNK
+745 VTFRMK
-757 TGSDAGRQIG
+757 DDADNIKYLGLIADDVAEIEPLIVHSFKDEGMPSAVLTLEYPKIG
-767 VIAEELYKVFP
+767 V
-778 YAVCLNDAG
+778 
-787 EPDGVEYGKLSLLAI
+787 LLINEIKA
-802 EAIQKLE
+802 LR
-809 KRVKNLE
+809 KRVKTLE
-816 ERRLI
+816 ERSIIL

>member
-1 MKSWTDEQKA
+1 MKNWTDTEKA
-11 KWRNSDSRQIKAEI
+11 LYRNTEASNTLWASIDFGIDSSGAAVT
-25 ELGHYTW
+25 Y
-32 VPPPP
+32 
-37 EPDEPD
+37 D
-43 VDEPEPGEVKIAYK
+43 IAATN
-57 IEPGEIVGNSTKI
+57 IVANTTKLI
-70 DEAISDAETIK
+70 QSISDAEQLK
-81 YGTVQPAAL
+81 YGSVEPSMF
-90 EIQIVED
+90 EIQIAQD
-97 SEEVSEVERYS
+97 TAQVERVEAS
-108 QHLDGYVKGR
+108 AIAGMGR
-118 IWDYAIGHKI
+118 GKIWDCAQGKKL
-128 TVYLWDTSNVFEMRS
+128 TVYIKKGTIEHS
-143 PYVAEFY
+143 AEFF
-150 IAGVKGEGTTKFKTI
+150 IKSIKGEGTTGFKTI

-175 KDVSDWYNGL
+175 KNVAEWYNGL
-185 DFNGLTLKAF
+185 NFNSLTLKAF

-221 TMSATSISGRDIL
+221 TMSATSITGRDIL
-234 SACCELNGCWPKIEL
+234 SACCELCGCWPKIDL
-249 WAAVPPDWDISFM
+249 W
-262 GTINKLR
+262 GTNKLK
-269 WVTLGST
+269 WVTLGAT

-300 CKGINAVIIRATD
+300 CKGINAVIIRAAD

-327 PYIIQGNFLCFGKT
+327 PYIIQGNFLCFGKS

-349 QNVYNQIANKP
+349 QNIYNQIANKP
-360 YRPHKTVIAGR
+360 YRPHKTVITGR

-399 TMTGEAA
+399 TTTGEAA

-437 ELTRTV
+437 ELSRTV
-443 DETVNTITRIEYLT
+443 DETVNTITSIEYLT
-457 PVLSKTDPST
+457 PVLSKTDPSAE
-467 DWTDDEKAAKAGYQ
+467 WTDDEKVTKEGYQ

-580 SVSINASKIDLT
+580 SVSIDASKIDLT

-604 TTQIDGGRITTGKV
+604 TTQIDGGRITTGTV

-639 FSGTLNAANGTFT
+639 FSGTLNAVNGTFT

-689 PKIAS
+689 PRIAS
-694 QICIVPSGAGVG
+694 QICVVPSGPGVG

-733 NILAATETDFSD
+733 NIIAATETDFSD
-745 ISKVRIVTFNNK
+745 ISKVNIVTFNNIN
-757 TGSDAGRQIG
+757 GSDAGRQIG

-802 EAIQKLE
+802 EAIKKLE
-809 KRVKNLE
+809 KRVKKLE

>member
-1 MKSWTDEQKA
+1 MKNWTDTEKA
-11 KWRNSDSRQIKAEI
+11 LYRNTEASNTLWASIDFGIDSSGAAVT
-25 ELGHYTW
+25 Y
-32 VPPPP
+32 
-37 EPDEPD
+37 D
-43 VDEPEPGEVKIAYK
+43 IAATN
-57 IEPGEIVGNSTKI
+57 IVANTTKLI
-70 DEAISDAETIK
+70 QSISDAEQLK
-81 YGTVQPAAL
+81 YGSVEPSMF
-90 EIQIVED
+90 EIQIAQD
-97 SEEVSEVERYS
+97 TAQVERVEAS
-108 QHLDGYVKGR
+108 AIAGMGR
-118 IWDYAIGHKI
+118 GKIWDCAQGKKL
-128 TVYLWDTSNVFEMRS
+128 TVYIKKGIIEHS
-143 PYVAEFY
+143 AEFF
-150 IAGVKGEGTTKFKTI
+150 IKSIKGEGTTGFKTI

-175 KDVSDWYNGL
+175 KNVAEWYNGL
-185 DFNGLTLKAF
+185 NFNSLTLKAF

-221 TMSATSISGRDIL
+221 TMSATSITGRDIL
-234 SACCELNGCWPKIEL
+234 SACCELCGCWPKIDL
-249 WAAVPPDWDISFM
+249 W
-262 GTINKLR
+262 GTNKLK
-269 WVTLGST
+269 WVTLGAT

-327 PYIIQGNFLCFGKT
+327 PYIIQGNFLCFGKS

-349 QNVYNQIANKP
+349 QNIYNQIANKP
-360 YRPHKTVIAGR
+360 YRPHKTVITGR

-384 AEGNGGTFDTYILKR
+384 ADGNGGTFDTYILKR

-413 KGQKEHREQYGIS
+413 KGEKEHREQYGIS

-443 DETVNTITRIEYLT
+443 DETVNTITRIEYLN

-467 DWTDDEKAAKAGYQ
+467 EWADDEKAAKEGYQ
-481 WFDGTDLRIWDG
+481 WFDGTDLRVWDG

-502 DYNQSTQP
+502 DYIQSTQP
-510 TNAKEGEY
+510 TNAKVGEY
-518 WYNPTTGEIKKL
+518 WYNPTTGKILKRTTPISW
-530 VGDTWTADSTVC
+530 DYDNTVC

-580 SVSINASKIDLT
+580 SVSIDASKINLT
-592 GYVTINSLKAGG
+592 GYVTVSSLKAGG
-604 TTQIDGGRITTGKV
+604 TTQIDGGRITTGTI
-618 AAARIDV
+618 AAERIDV

-639 FSGTLNAANGTFT
+639 FSGTLQGVNGTFL
-652 GTLQA
+652 GTLQGVSGYFNTLSTSSGAVNFYTNYIDISGVQIGYA
-657 ASGTFSSLDAAG
+657 AQYSD
-669 GYVHFGYDY
+669 VC
-678 ISVYGVEIGWI
+678 V
-689 PKIAS
+689 
-694 QICIVPSGAGVG
+694 VPTGAGVG
-706 NVGIGDYYWDQVKA
+706 NIGVGDYYWDQVKA
-720 NRHPTASSRRYKK
+720 NRFAQASSERYKK
-733 NILAATETDFSD
+733 NILNAADSDFSD
-745 ISKVRIVTFNNK
+745 IAEIRIVTYENK
-757 TGSDAGRQIG
+757 NGKSGRQIG

-809 KRVKNLE
+809 RRVKKLE
-816 ERRLI
+816 ERRFT

>member
-1 MKSWTDEQKA
+1 MKNWTDTEKA
-11 KWRNSDSRQIKAEI
+11 LYRNTEASNTLWASIDFGIDSSGAAVT
-25 ELGHYTW
+25 Y
-32 VPPPP
+32 
-37 EPDEPD
+37 D
-43 VDEPEPGEVKIAYK
+43 IAATN
-57 IEPGEIVGNSTKI
+57 IVANTTKLI
-70 DEAISDAETIK
+70 QSISDAEQLK
-81 YGTVQPAAL
+81 YGSVEPSMF
-90 EIQIVED
+90 EIQIAQD
-97 SEEVSEVERYS
+97 TAQVERVEAS
-108 QHLDGYVKGR
+108 AIAGMGR
-118 IWDYAIGHKI
+118 GKIWDCAQGKKL
-128 TVYLWDTSNVFEMRS
+128 TVYIKKGIIEHS
-143 PYVAEFY
+143 AELF
-150 IAGVKGEGTTKFKTI
+150 IKSIKGEGTTGFKTI

-175 KDVSDWYNGL
+175 KNVAEWYNGL
-185 DFNGLTLKAF
+185 NFNSLTLKAF
-195 RESLCTYCGVE
+195 RESLCTYCGVG

-221 TMSATSISGRDIL
+221 TMSATSITGREIL
-234 SACCELNGCWPKIEL
+234 AQCCELCGCWPKIDL
-249 WAAVPPDWDISFM
+249 W
-262 GTINKLR
+262 GTNKLK
-269 WVTLGST
+269 WVTLGAT

-327 PYIIQGNFLCFGKT
+327 PYIIQGNFLCFGKS

-349 QNVYNQIANKP
+349 QNIYNQIANKP
-360 YRPHKTVIAGR
+360 YRPHKTVITGR

-457 PVLSKTDPST
+457 PVLSKTDPSAE
-467 DWTDDEKAAKAGYQ
+467 WTDDEKAAKEGYQ

-580 SVSINASKIDLT
+580 SVSIDASKIDLT

-604 TTQIDGGRITTGKV
+604 TTQIDGGRITTGTV

-639 FSGTLNAANGTFT
+639 FSGTLNAVNGTFT

-689 PKIAS
+689 PRIAS
-694 QICIVPSGAGVG
+694 QICVVPSGPGVG

-733 NILAATETDFSD
+733 NIIAATETDFSD
-745 ISKVRIVTFNNK
+745 ISKVNIVTFNNIN
-757 TGSDAGRQIG
+757 GSDAGRQIG

-809 KRVKNLE
+809 RRVKKLE
-816 ERRLI
+816 ERRFI

>member
-1 MKSWTDEQKA
+1 MKNWTDTEKA
-11 KWRNSDSRQIKAEI
+11 LYRNTEASNTLWASIDFGIDSSGAAVT
-25 ELGHYTW
+25 Y
-32 VPPPP
+32 
-37 EPDEPD
+37 D
-43 VDEPEPGEVKIAYK
+43 IAATN
-57 IEPGEIVGNSTKI
+57 IVANTTKLI
-70 DEAISDAETIK
+70 QSISDAEQLK
-81 YGTVQPAAL
+81 YGSVEPSMF
-90 EIQIVED
+90 EIQIAQD
-97 SEEVSEVERYS
+97 TAQVERVEAS
-108 QHLDGYVKGR
+108 AIAGMGR
-118 IWDYAIGHKI
+118 GKIWDCAQGKKL
-128 TVYLWDTSNVFEMRS
+128 TVYIKKGIIEHS
-143 PYVAEFY
+143 AEFF
-150 IAGVKGEGTTKFKTI
+150 IKSIKGEGTTGFKTI

-175 KDVSDWYNGL
+175 KNVAEWYNGL
-185 DFNGLTLKAF
+185 NFNSLTLKAF
-195 RESLCTYCGVE
+195 RERLCTYCGVE

-221 TMSATSISGRDIL
+221 TMSATSITGRDIL
-234 SACCELNGCWPKIEL
+234 SACCELCGCWPKIDL
-249 WAAVPPDWDISFM
+249 W
-262 GTINKLR
+262 GTNKLK
-269 WVTLGST
+269 WVTLGKT

-300 CKGINAVIIRATD
+300 CKGINAVIIRAAD

-327 PYIIQGNFLCFGKT
+327 PYIIQGNFLCFGKS

-349 QNVYNQIANKP
+349 QNIYNQIANKP
-360 YRPHKTVIAGR
+360 YRPHKTVITGR

-384 AEGNGGTFDTYILKR
+384 ADGNGGTFDTYILKR

-413 KGQKEHREQYGIS
+413 KGEKEHREQYGIS

-467 DWTDDEKAAKAGYQ
+467 EWADDEKAAKEGYQ

-502 DYNQSTQP
+502 DYIQSTKP
-510 TNAKEGEY
+510 DNAKVGEY
-518 WYNPTTGEIKKL
+518 WYNPTTGKILKRTSRISW
-530 VGDTWTADSTVC
+530 DYDNTVC

-580 SVSINASKIDLT
+580 SVSIDASKINLT
-592 GYVTINSLKAGG
+592 GYVTISSLKAGG

-639 FSGTLNAANGTFT
+639 FSGTLQGVNGTFL
-652 GTLQA
+652 GTLQGVSGYFNTLSTSSGAVNFYTNYIDISGVQIGYA
-657 ASGTFSSLDAAG
+657 AQYSD
-669 GYVHFGYDY
+669 VC
-678 ISVYGVEIGWI
+678 V
-689 PKIAS
+689 
-694 QICIVPSGAGVG
+694 VPTGAGVG
-706 NVGIGDYYWDQVKA
+706 NIGVGNYYWDQVKA
-720 NRHPTASSRRYKK
+720 NRFAQASSERYKK
-733 NILAATETDFSD
+733 NILNAADSDFSD
-745 ISKVRIVTFNNK
+745 IAEIRIVTYENK
-757 TGSDAGRQIG
+757 NGKSGRQIG

-778 YAVCLNDAG
+778 YAVTLDDNG
-787 EPDGVEYGKLSLLAI
+787 IPDGVEYGKLSLLAI
-802 EAIQKLE
+802 EKIQKLE
-809 KRVKNLE
+809 RRVKKLE
-816 ERRLI
+816 ERRFI

>member
-1 MKSWTDEQKA
+1 MKNWTDTEKA
-11 KWRNSDSRQIKAEI
+11 LYRNTEASNTLWASIDFGIDSSGAAVT
-25 ELGHYTW
+25 Y
-32 VPPPP
+32 
-37 EPDEPD
+37 D
-43 VDEPEPGEVKIAYK
+43 IAATN
-57 IEPGEIVGNSTKI
+57 IVANTTKLI
-70 DEAISDAETIK
+70 QSISDAEQLK
-81 YGTVQPAAL
+81 YGSVEPSMF
-90 EIQIVED
+90 EIQIAQD
-97 SEEVSEVERYS
+97 TAQVERVEAS
-108 QHLDGYVKGR
+108 AIAGMGR
-118 IWDYAIGHKI
+118 GKIWDCAQGKKL
-128 TVYLWDTSNVFEMRS
+128 TVYIKKGIIEHS
-143 PYVAEFY
+143 AEFF
-150 IAGVKGEGTTKFKTI
+150 IKSIKGEGTTGFKTI

-175 KDVSDWYNGL
+175 KNVAEWYNGL
-185 DFNGLTLKAF
+185 NFNSLTLKAF
-195 RESLCTYCGVE
+195 RESLCTYCGVG

-221 TMSATSISGRDIL
+221 TMSATSITGRDIL
-234 SACCELNGCWPKIEL
+234 SACCELCGCWPKIDL
-249 WAAVPPDWDISFM
+249 W
-262 GTINKLR
+262 GTNKLK
-269 WVTLGST
+269 WVTLGKT

-327 PYIIQGNFLCFGKT
+327 PYIIQGNFLCFGKS

-349 QNVYNQIANKP
+349 QNIYNQIANKP
-360 YRPHKTVIAGR
+360 YRPHKTVITGR

-384 AEGNGGTFDTYILKR
+384 ADGNGGTFDTYILKR

-413 KGQKEHREQYGIS
+413 KGEKEHREQYGIS

-443 DETVNTITRIEYLT
+443 DETVNTITHIEYLT

-467 DWTDDEKAAKAGYQ
+467 EWADDEKAAKEGYQ

-502 DYNQSTQP
+502 DYIQSTKP
-510 TNAKEGEY
+510 TNPKVGEY
-518 WYNPTTGEIKKL
+518 WYNPTTGKILKCTSPISW
-530 VGDTWTADSTVC
+530 DYDSTVC

-580 SVSINASKIDLT
+580 SVSIDASKINLT
-592 GYVTINSLKAGG
+592 GYVTISSLKAGG

-639 FSGTLNAANGTFT
+639 FSGTLQGVNGTFL
-652 GTLQA
+652 GTLQGVSGYFNTLSTSSGAVNFYTNYIDISGVQIGYA
-657 ASGTFSSLDAAG
+657 AQYSD
-669 GYVHFGYDY
+669 VC
-678 ISVYGVEIGWI
+678 V
-689 PKIAS
+689 
-694 QICIVPSGAGVG
+694 VPTGAGVG
-706 NVGIGDYYWDQVKA
+706 NIGVGDYYWDQVKA
-720 NRHPTASSRRYKK
+720 NRFAQASSERYKK
-733 NILAATETDFSD
+733 NILNAADSDFSD
-745 ISKVRIVTFNNK
+745 IAEIRIVTYENK
-757 TGSDAGRQIG
+757 NGKSGRQIG

-809 KRVKNLE
+809 RRVKKLE
-816 ERRLI
+816 ERRFI

>member
-1 MKSWTDEQKA
+1 MKNWTDTEKA
-11 KWRNSDSRQIKAEI
+11 LYRNTEASNTLWASIDFGIDSSGAAVT
-25 ELGHYTW
+25 Y
-32 VPPPP
+32 
-37 EPDEPD
+37 D
-43 VDEPEPGEVKIAYK
+43 IAATN
-57 IEPGEIVGNSTKI
+57 IVANTTKLI
-70 DEAISDAETIK
+70 QSISDAEQLK
-81 YGTVQPAAL
+81 YGSVEPSMF
-90 EIQIVED
+90 EIQIAQD
-97 SEEVSEVERYS
+97 TAQVERVEAS
-108 QHLDGYVKGR
+108 AIAGMGR
-118 IWDYAIGHKI
+118 GKIWDCAQGKKL
-128 TVYLWDTSNVFEMRS
+128 TVYIKKGVIEHS
-143 PYVAEFY
+143 AEFF
-150 IAGVKGEGTTKFKTI
+150 IKSIKGEGTTGFKTI

-175 KDVSDWYNGL
+175 KNVAEWYNGL
-185 DFNGLTLKAF
+185 NFNSLTLKAF
-195 RESLCTYCGVE
+195 RESLCTYCGVG

-221 TMSATSISGRDIL
+221 TMSATSITGRDIL
-234 SACCELNGCWPKIEL
+234 SACCELCGCWPKIDL
-249 WAAVPPDWDISFM
+249 W
-262 GTINKLR
+262 GTNKLK
-269 WVTLGST
+269 WVTLGKT

-327 PYIIQGNFLCFGKT
+327 PYIIQGNFLCFGKS

-349 QNVYNQIANKP
+349 QNIYNQIANKP
-360 YRPHKTVIAGR
+360 YRPHKTVITGR

-384 AEGNGGTFDTYILKR
+384 ADGNGGTFDTYILKR

-457 PVLSKTDPST
+457 PVLSKTDPSAE
-467 DWTDDEKAAKAGYQ
+467 WTDDEKAAKEGYQ

-580 SVSINASKIDLT
+580 SVSIDASKINLTGYVTISSLKAGGTTQIDGGRITTGTIAAERIDLT
-592 GYVTINSLKAGG
+592 GYVTVNSLTAGG

-639 FSGTLNAANGTFT
+639 FSGTLQGVNGTFL
-652 GTLQA
+652 GTLQGVSGYFNTLSTSSGAVNFYTNYIDISGVQIGYA
-657 ASGTFSSLDAAG
+657 AQYSD
-669 GYVHFGYDY
+669 VC
-678 ISVYGVEIGWI
+678 V
-689 PKIAS
+689 
-694 QICIVPSGAGVG
+694 VPTGAGVG
-706 NVGIGDYYWDQVKA
+706 NIGVGDYYWDQVKA
-720 NRHPTASSRRYKK
+720 NRFAQASSERYKK
-733 NILAATETDFSD
+733 NILNAADSDFSD
-745 ISKVRIVTFNNK
+745 IAEIRIVTYENK
-757 TGSDAGRQIG
+757 NGKSGRQIG

-809 KRVKNLE
+809 RRVKKLE
-816 ERRLI
+816 ERRFI

>member
-1 MKSWTDEQKA
+1 MKNWTDAEKA
-11 KWRNSDSRQIKAEI
+11 LYRNTEASNTLWASIDFGIDSSGAAVT
-25 ELGHYTW
+25 Y
-32 VPPPP
+32 
-37 EPDEPD
+37 D
-43 VDEPEPGEVKIAYK
+43 IAATN
-57 IEPGEIVGNSTKI
+57 IVANTTKLI
-70 DEAISDAETIK
+70 QSISDAEQLK
-81 YGTVQPAAL
+81 YGSVEPSMF
-90 EIQIVED
+90 EIQIAQD
-97 SEEVSEVERYS
+97 TAQVERVEAS
-108 QHLDGYVKGR
+108 AIAGMGR
-118 IWDYAIGHKI
+118 GKIWDCAQGKKL
-128 TVYLWDTSNVFEMRS
+128 TVYIKKGIIEHS
-143 PYVAEFY
+143 AEFF
-150 IAGVKGEGTTKFKTI
+150 IKSIKGEGTTKFKTI

-175 KDVSDWYNGL
+175 KNVAEWYNGL
-185 DFNGLTLKAF
+185 NFNSLTLKAF

-221 TMSATSISGRDIL
+221 TMSATSITGRDIL
-234 SACCELNGCWPKIEL
+234 SACCELCGCWPKIDL
-249 WAAVPPDWDISFM
+249 W
-262 GTINKLR
+262 GTNKLK
-269 WVTLGST
+269 WVTLGAT

-327 PYIIQGNFLCFGKT
+327 PYIIQGNFLCFGKS

-349 QNVYNQIANKP
+349 QNIYNQIANKP
-360 YRPHKTVIAGR
+360 YRPHKTVITGR

-384 AEGNGGTFDTYILKR
+384 ADGNGGTFDTYILKR

-413 KGQKEHREQYGIS
+413 KGKKEHREQYGIS
-426 QQIQQIQGRTN
+426 RQIQQIQGRTN

-467 DWTDDEKAAKAGYQ
+467 EWADDEKAAKEGYQ

-510 TNAKEGEY
+510 NNAKEGEY

-530 VGDTWTADSTVC
+530 VGDTWTVDSTVC

-580 SVSINASKIDLT
+580 SVSIDASKINLT
-592 GYVTINSLKAGG
+592 GYVTISSLKAGG

-639 FSGTLNAANGTFT
+639 FSGTLQAVNGTFL
-652 GTLQA
+652 GTLQGVSGYFNTLSTSSGAVNFYTNYIDISGVQIGYA
-657 ASGTFSSLDAAG
+657 AQYSD
-669 GYVHFGYDY
+669 VC
-678 ISVYGVEIGWI
+678 V
-689 PKIAS
+689 
-694 QICIVPSGAGVG
+694 VPTGAGVG
-706 NVGIGDYYWDQVKA
+706 NIGVGDYYWDQVKA
-720 NRHPTASSRRYKK
+720 NRFAQASSERYKK
-733 NILAATETDFSD
+733 NILNAADSDFSD
-745 ISKVRIVTFNNK
+745 IAEIRIVTYENK
-757 TGSDAGRQIG
+757 NGKSGRQIG

-809 KRVKNLE
+809 RRVKKLE
-816 ERRLI
+816 ERRFI

>member
-1 MKSWTDEQKA
+1 MKNWTDTEKA
-11 KWRNSDSRQIKAEI
+11 LYRNTEASNTLWASIDFGIDSSGAAVT
-25 ELGHYTW
+25 Y
-32 VPPPP
+32 
-37 EPDEPD
+37 D
-43 VDEPEPGEVKIAYK
+43 IAATN
-57 IEPGEIVGNSTKI
+57 IVANTTKLI
-70 DEAISDAETIK
+70 QSISDAEQLK
-81 YGTVQPAAL
+81 YGSVEPSMF
-90 EIQIVED
+90 EIQIAQD
-97 SEEVSEVERYS
+97 TAQVERVEAS
-108 QHLDGYVKGR
+108 AIAGMGPGK
-118 IWDYAIGHKI
+118 IWDCAQGKKL
-128 TVYLWDTSNVFEMRS
+128 TVYIKKGTIEHS
-143 PYVAEFY
+143 AEFF
-150 IAGVKGEGTTKFKTI
+150 IKSIKGEGTTGFKTI

-175 KDVSDWYNGL
+175 KNVAEWYNGL
-185 DFNGLTLKAF
+185 NFNSLTLKAF
-195 RESLCTYCGVE
+195 RESLCTYCGVG

-221 TMSATSISGRDIL
+221 TMSATSITGRDIL
-234 SACCELNGCWPKIEL
+234 SACCELCGCWPKIDL
-249 WAAVPPDWDISFM
+249 W
-262 GTINKLR
+262 GTNKLK
-269 WVTLGST
+269 WVTLGAT

-300 CKGINAVIIRATD
+300 CKGINAVVVRATE

-327 PYIIQGNFLCFGKT
+327 PYIIQGNFLCFGKS

-349 QNVYNQIANKP
+349 QNIYNQIANKP
-360 YRPHKTVIAGR
+360 YRPHKTVITGR

-413 KGQKEHREQYGIS
+413 KGEKEHREQYGIS

-467 DWTDDEKAAKAGYQ
+467 EWADDEKAAKEGYQ

-502 DYNQSTQP
+502 DYNQSTRP
-510 TNAKEGEY
+510 TNPKDGEY
-518 WYNPTTGEIKKL
+518 WYNPTTGEILKCVAGIAWK
-530 VGDTWTADSTVC
+530 VDSTVC

-580 SVSINASKIDLT
+580 SVSIDASKINLT
-592 GYVTINSLKAGG
+592 GYVTISSLKAGG

-639 FSGTLNAANGTFT
+639 FTGTLRAADGTFT

-657 ASGTFSSLDAAG
+657 ASGTFDTLDAV
-669 GYVHFGYDY
+669 GYRVHLGTDY
-678 ISVYGVEIGWI
+678 ISINGVEIGYI
-689 PKIAS
+689 PSVAT
-694 QICIVPSGAGVG
+694 QICVIPNGSGVG
-706 NVGIGDYYWDQVKA
+706 NIGIGNYYWDQVKA
-720 NRHPTASSRRYKK
+720 NRFAQASSERYKK
-733 NILAATETDFSD
+733 NILNAADSDFSD
-745 ISKVRIVTFNNK
+745 IAEIRIVTYENK
-757 TGSDAGRQIG
+757 NGKSGRQIG

-809 KRVKNLE
+809 RRVKKLE
-816 ERRLI
+816 ERRFI

>member
-1 MKSWTDEQKA
+1 MKNWTDTEKA
-11 KWRNSDSRQIKAEI
+11 LYRNTEASNTLWASIDFGIDSSGAAVT
-25 ELGHYTW
+25 Y
-32 VPPPP
+32 
-37 EPDEPD
+37 D
-43 VDEPEPGEVKIAYK
+43 IAATN
-57 IEPGEIVGNSTKI
+57 IVANTTKLI
-70 DEAISDAETIK
+70 QSISDAEQLK
-81 YGTVQPAAL
+81 YGSVEPSMF
-90 EIQIVED
+90 EIQIAQD
-97 SEEVSEVERYS
+97 TAQVERVEAS
-108 QHLDGYVKGR
+108 AIAGMGR
-118 IWDYAIGHKI
+118 GKIWDCAQGKKL
-128 TVYLWDTSNVFEMRS
+128 TVYIKKGIIEHS
-143 PYVAEFY
+143 AEFF
-150 IAGVKGEGTTKFKTI
+150 IKSIKGEGTTGFKTI

-175 KDVSDWYNGL
+175 KNVAEWYNGL
-185 DFNGLTLKAF
+185 NFNSLTLKAF
-195 RESLCTYCGVE
+195 RESLCTYCGVG

-221 TMSATSISGRDIL
+221 TMSATSITGRDIL
-234 SACCELNGCWPKIEL
+234 SACCELCGCWPKIDL
-249 WAAVPPDWDISFM
+249 W
-262 GTINKLR
+262 GTNKLK
-269 WVTLGST
+269 WVTLGAT

-327 PYIIQGNFLCFGKT
+327 PYIIQGNFLCFGKS

-349 QNVYNQIANKP
+349 QNIYNQIANKP
-360 YRPHKTVIAGR
+360 YRPHKTVITGR

-384 AEGNGGTFDTYILKR
+384 ADGNGGTFDTYILKR

-413 KGQKEHREQYGIS
+413 KGEKEHREQYGIS

-467 DWTDDEKAAKAGYQ
+467 EWADDEKAAKEGYQ

-502 DYNQSTQP
+502 DYIQSTKP
-510 TNAKEGEY
+510 TNPKKGEY
-518 WYNPTTGEIKKL
+518 WYNPTTGQILKCTSPISWAY
-530 VGDTWTADSTVC
+530 DNTVC

-580 SVSINASKIDLT
+580 SVSIDASKINLTGYVTINSLKAGGTTQIDGGRITTGTIAAERIDLT
-592 GYVTINSLKAGG
+592 GYVTVNSLKAGG

-639 FSGTLNAANGTFT
+639 FSGTLQGVNGTFL
-652 GTLQA
+652 GTLQGVSGYFNTLSTSSGAVNFYTNYIDISGVQIGYA
-657 ASGTFSSLDAAG
+657 AQYSD
-669 GYVHFGYDY
+669 VC
-678 ISVYGVEIGWI
+678 V
-689 PKIAS
+689 
-694 QICIVPSGAGVG
+694 VPTGAGVG
-706 NVGIGDYYWDQVKA
+706 NIGVGNYYWDQVKA
-720 NRHPTASSRRYKK
+720 NRFAQASSERYKK
-733 NILAATETDFSD
+733 NILNAADSDFSD
-745 ISKVRIVTFNNK
+745 IAEIRIVTYENK
-757 TGSDAGRQIG
+757 NGKSGRQIG

-809 KRVKNLE
+809 RRVKKLE
-816 ERRLI
+816 ERRFI

>member
-1 MKSWTDEQKA
+1 MKNWTDTEKA
-11 KWRNSDSRQIKAEI
+11 LYRNTEASNTLWASIDFGIDSSGAAVT
-25 ELGHYTW
+25 Y
-32 VPPPP
+32 
-37 EPDEPD
+37 D
-43 VDEPEPGEVKIAYK
+43 IAATN
-57 IEPGEIVGNSTKI
+57 IVANTTKLI
-70 DEAISDAETIK
+70 QSISDAEQLK
-81 YGTVQPAAL
+81 YGSVEPSMF
-90 EIQIVED
+90 EIQIAQD
-97 SEEVSEVERYS
+97 TAQVERVEAS
-108 QHLDGYVKGR
+108 AIAGMGR
-118 IWDYAIGHKI
+118 GKIWDCAQGKKL
-128 TVYLWDTSNVFEMRS
+128 TVYIKKGIIEHS
-143 PYVAEFY
+143 AEFF
-150 IAGVKGEGTTKFKTI
+150 IKSIKGEGTTGFKTI

-175 KDVSDWYNGL
+175 KNVAEWYNGL
-185 DFNGLTLKAF
+185 NFNSLTLKAF
-195 RESLCTYCGVE
+195 RESLCTYCGVG

-221 TMSATSISGRDIL
+221 TMSATSITGRDIL
-234 SACCELNGCWPKIEL
+234 SACCELCGCWPKIDL
-249 WAAVPPDWDISFM
+249 W
-262 GTINKLR
+262 GTNKLK
-269 WVTLGST
+269 WVTLGAT

-320 PATVQDN
+320 PVTVQDN
-327 PYIIQGNFLCFGKT
+327 PYIIQGNFLCFGKS

-349 QNVYNQIANKP
+349 QNIYNQIANKP
-360 YRPHKTVIAGR
+360 YRPHKTVITGR

-384 AEGNGGTFDTYILKR
+384 ADGNGGTFDTYILKR

-413 KGQKEHREQYGIS
+413 KGEKEHREQYGIS

-467 DWTDDEKAAKAGYQ
+467 EWADDEKAAKEGYQ

-502 DYNQSTQP
+502 DYNQSTKP
-510 TNAKEGEY
+510 TNPKKGEY
-518 WYNPTTGEIKKL
+518 WYDPTTGQILKCTSPISWAY
-530 VGDTWTADSTVC
+530 DNTVC

-580 SVSINASKIDLT
+580 SVSIDASKIDLT
-592 GYVTINSLKAGG
+592 GYVTVNSLKAGG

-639 FSGTLNAANGTFT
+639 FTGTLSAADGTFT

-657 ASGTFSSLDAAG
+657 ASGTFDTLDAV
-669 GYVHFGYDY
+669 GYRVHLGTDY
-678 ISVYGVEIGWI
+678 ISINGVEIGYI
-689 PKIAS
+689 PSVAT
-694 QICIVPSGAGVG
+694 QICVIPNGSGVG
-706 NVGIGDYYWDQVKA
+706 NIGIGNYYWDQVKA
-720 NRHPTASSRRYKK
+720 NRFAQASSERYKK
-733 NILAATETDFSD
+733 NILNAADSDFSD
-745 ISKVRIVTFNNK
+745 IAEIRIVTYENK
-757 TGSDAGRQIG
+757 NGKSGRQIG

-809 KRVKNLE
+809 RRVKKLE
-816 ERRLI
+816 ERRTI

>member
-1 MKSWTDEQKA
+1 MKNWTDTEKA
-11 KWRNSDSRQIKAEI
+11 LYRNTEASNTLWASIDFGIDSSGAAVT
-25 ELGHYTW
+25 Y
-32 VPPPP
+32 
-37 EPDEPD
+37 D
-43 VDEPEPGEVKIAYK
+43 IAATN
-57 IEPGEIVGNSTKI
+57 IVANTTKLI
-70 DEAISDAETIK
+70 QSISDAEQLK
-81 YGTVQPAAL
+81 YGSVEPSMF
-90 EIQIVED
+90 EIQIAQD
-97 SEEVSEVERYS
+97 TAQVERVEAS
-108 QHLDGYVKGR
+108 AIAGMGR
-118 IWDYAIGHKI
+118 GKIWDCAQGKKL
-128 TVYLWDTSNVFEMRS
+128 TVYIKKGIIEHS
-143 PYVAEFY
+143 AEFF
-150 IAGVKGEGTTKFKTI
+150 IKSIKGEGTTGFKTI

-175 KDVSDWYNGL
+175 KNVAEWYNGL
-185 DFNGLTLKAF
+185 NFNSLTLKAF
-195 RESLCTYCGVE
+195 RESLCTYCGVG

-221 TMSATSISGRDIL
+221 TMSATSITGREIL
-234 SACCELNGCWPKIEL
+234 AQCCELCGCWPKIDL
-249 WAAVPPDWDISFM
+249 W
-262 GTINKLR
+262 GTNKLK
-269 WVTLGST
+269 WVTLGKT

-300 CKGINAVIIRATD
+300 CKGINAVIIRAAD

-327 PYIIQGNFLCFGKT
+327 PYIIQGNFLCFGKS

-349 QNVYNQIANKP
+349 QNIYNQIANKP
-360 YRPHKTVIAGR
+360 YRPHKTVITGR

-384 AEGNGGTFDTYILKR
+384 ADGNGGTFDTYILKR

-413 KGQKEHREQYGIS
+413 KGEKEHREQYGIS

-437 ELTRTV
+437 KLTRTV

-467 DWTDDEKAAKAGYQ
+467 EWADDEKAAKEGYQ

-502 DYNQSTQP
+502 DYIQSTKP
-510 TNAKEGEY
+510 NNPKVGEY
-518 WYNPTTGEIKKL
+518 WYNPTTGKILKCDSPISW
-530 VGDTWTADSTVC
+530 VYDSTVC

-580 SVSINASKIDLT
+580 SVSIDASKIDLS
-592 GYVTINSLKAGG
+592 GYVTINSLKSGG
-604 TTQIDGGRITTGKV
+604 TTEIDGGRIKTGTV

-639 FSGTLNAANGTFT
+639 FSGTLQGVNGTFL
-652 GTLQA
+652 GTLQGVSGYFNTLSTSSGAVNFYTNYIDISGVQIGYA
-657 ASGTFSSLDAAG
+657 AQYSD
-669 GYVHFGYDY
+669 VC
-678 ISVYGVEIGWI
+678 V
-689 PKIAS
+689 
-694 QICIVPSGAGVG
+694 VPTSAGVG
-706 NVGIGDYYWDQVKA
+706 NIGVGDYYWDQVKA
-720 NRHPTASSRRYKK
+720 NRFAQASSERYKK
-733 NILAATETDFSD
+733 NILNAADSDFSD
-745 ISKVRIVTFNNK
+745 IAEIRIVTYENK
-757 TGSDAGRQIG
+757 NGKSGRQIG

-809 KRVKNLE
+809 RRVKKLE
-816 ERRLI
+816 ERRFI

>member
-1 MKSWTDEQKA
+1 MKSWRAEEKA
-11 KWRNSDSRQIKAEI
+11 AWRNTAVQKTVRGRIDLGKATFQPPHTSSGSPPAPVTLPYLLYNIDPEDIVANSFEITESISNADQIVYGSVEPSCMKIQISDNYDVLGSNS
-25 ELGHYTW
+25 ELGNLIG
-32 VPPPP
+32 
-37 EPDEPD
+37 
-43 VDEPEPGEVKIAYK
+43 GEFK
-57 IEPGEIVGNSTKI
+57 
-70 DEAISDAETIK
+70 
-81 YGTVQPAAL
+81 
-90 EIQIVED
+90 
-97 SEEVSEVERYS
+97 
-108 QHLDGYVKGR
+108 
-118 IWDYAIGHKI
+118 DYADGRLWEFVIGRKLTMTI
-128 TVYLWDTSNVFEMRS
+128 QAGSNNTHT
-143 PYVAEFY
+143 AEFY
-150 IAGVKGEGTTKFKTI
+150 VSEVKGEGTTKFKTI

-175 KDVSDWYNGL
+175 KNVAEWYNGL
-185 DFNGLTLKAF
+185 NFNSLTLKAF

-221 TMSATSISGRDIL
+221 TMSATSITGREIL
-234 SACCELNGCWPKIEL
+234 AQCCELCGCWPKIDL
-249 WAAVPPDWDISFM
+249 W
-262 GTINKLR
+262 GTNKLK
-269 WVTLGST
+269 WVTLGET

-327 PYIIQGNFLCFGKT
+327 PYIIQGNFLCYGKS

-349 QNVYNQIANKP
+349 QNIYNQIANKP
-360 YRPHKTVIAGR
+360 YRPHKTVIMGR

-384 AEGNGGTFDTYILKR
+384 ADGNGGTFDTYILKR

-413 KGQKEHREQYGIS
+413 KGEKEHREQYGIS

-443 DETVNTITRIEYLT
+443 DETVNTVTRIEYLT
-457 PVLSKTDPST
+457 PVLSDTDPSAE
-467 DWTDDEKAAKAGYQ
+467 WTDDEKAAKEGYQ

-530 VGDTWTADSTVC
+530 VGNTWTADSTVC

-580 SVSINASKIDLT
+580 SVSINASKINLT
-592 GYVTINSLKAGG
+592 GYVTISSLKAGG

-625 DNLYVKHLSAADGT
+625 DKLYVKHLSAADGT
-639 FSGTLNAANGTFT
+639 FTGTLSAVTGTFT
-652 GTLQA
+652 N
-657 ASGTFSSLDAAG
+657 LDAAG
-669 GYVHFGYDY
+669 YRVHLGTDY
-678 ISVYGVEIGWI
+678 ISINGVEIGYI
-689 PKIAS
+689 PSIAS
-694 QICIVPSGAGVG
+694 QICVIPSGSGVG

-745 ISKVRIVTFNNK
+745 ISNVRIVTFNNK
-757 TGSDAGRQIG
+757 NGSDAGRQMG

-809 KRVKNLE
+809 RRVKKLE
-816 ERRLI
+816 ERRTI

>member
-1 MKSWTDEQKA
+1 MKNWTDTEKA
-11 KWRNSDSRQIKAEI
+11 LYRNTEASNTLWASIDFGIDSSGAAVT
-25 ELGHYTW
+25 Y
-32 VPPPP
+32 
-37 EPDEPD
+37 D
-43 VDEPEPGEVKIAYK
+43 IAATN
-57 IEPGEIVGNSTKI
+57 IVANTTKLI
-70 DEAISDAETIK
+70 QSISDAEQLK
-81 YGTVQPAAL
+81 YGSVEPSMFET
-90 EIQIVED
+90 QIAQD
-97 SEEVSEVERYS
+97 TAQVERVEAS
-108 QHLDGYVKGR
+108 AIAGMGAGK
-118 IWDYAIGHKI
+118 IWDCAQGKKL
-128 TVYLWDTSNVFEMRS
+128 TVYIKKGTIEHS
-143 PYVAEFY
+143 AEFF
-150 IAGVKGEGTTKFKTI
+150 IKSIKGEGTTGFKTI
-165 TAYDALSLFD
+165 TAYDALNLFD
-175 KDVSDWYNGL
+175 KNVAEWYNGL
-185 DFNGLTLKAF
+185 NFNSLTLKAF

-221 TMSATSISGRDIL
+221 TMSATSITGREIL
-234 SACCELNGCWPKIEL
+234 AQCCELCGCWPKIDL
-249 WAAVPPDWDISFM
+249 W
-262 GTINKLR
+262 GTNKLK
-269 WVTLGST
+269 WVTLGET

-327 PYIIQGNFLCFGKT
+327 PYIIQGNFLCFGKS

-349 QNVYNQIANKP
+349 QNIYNQIANKP
-360 YRPHKTVIAGR
+360 YRPHKTVITGR

-384 AEGNGGTFDTYILKR
+384 ADGNGGTFDTYILKR

-413 KGQKEHREQYGIS
+413 KGEKEHREQYGIS

-443 DETVNTITRIEYLT
+443 DETVNTITHIEYLT

-467 DWTDDEKAAKAGYQ
+467 EWADDEKAAKEGYQ

-502 DYNQSTQP
+502 DYNQSTKP
-510 TNAKEGEY
+510 TNPKDGEY
-518 WYNPTTGEIKKL
+518 WYNPTTGEIRKCVAGIAWK
-530 VGDTWTADSTVC
+530 VDSTVC

-580 SVSINASKIDLT
+580 SVSIDASKINLT
-592 GYVTINSLKAGG
+592 GYVTVNSLKAGG
-604 TTQIDGGRITTGKV
+604 TTQIDGGRITTGTI
-618 AAARIDV
+618 AAERIDV

-639 FSGTLNAANGTFT
+639 FTGTLSAVTGTFT
-652 GTLQA
+652 N
-657 ASGTFSSLDAAG
+657 LDAAG
-669 GYVHFGYDY
+669 YRVHLGTDY
-678 ISVYGVEIGWI
+678 ISINGVEIGYI
-689 PKIAS
+689 PSVAT
-694 QICIVPSGAGVG
+694 QICVIPNGSGVG
-706 NVGIGDYYWDQVKA
+706 NIGIGNYYWDQVKA
-720 NRHPTASSRRYKK
+720 NRFAQASSERYKK
-733 NILAATETDFSD
+733 NILNAADSDFSD
-745 ISKVRIVTFNNK
+745 IAEIRIVTYENK
-757 TGSDAGRQIG
+757 NGKPGRQIG

-809 KRVKNLE
+809 RRVKKLE
-816 ERRLI
+816 ERRFI

>member
-1 MKSWTDEQKA
+1 MKNWTDTEKA
-11 KWRNSDSRQIKAEI
+11 LYRNTEASNTLWASIDFGIDSSGAAVT
-25 ELGHYTW
+25 Y
-32 VPPPP
+32 
-37 EPDEPD
+37 D
-43 VDEPEPGEVKIAYK
+43 IAATN
-57 IEPGEIVGNSTKI
+57 IVANTTKLI
-70 DEAISDAETIK
+70 QSISDAEQLK
-81 YGTVQPAAL
+81 YGSVEPSMF
-90 EIQIVED
+90 EIQIAQD
-97 SEEVSEVERYS
+97 TAQVERVEAS
-108 QHLDGYVKGR
+108 AIAGMGR
-118 IWDYAIGHKI
+118 GKIWDCAQGKKL
-128 TVYLWDTSNVFEMRS
+128 TVYIKKGVIEHS
-143 PYVAEFY
+143 AEFF
-150 IAGVKGEGTTKFKTI
+150 IKSIKGEGTTKFKTI

-175 KDVSDWYNGL
+175 KNVAEWYNGL
-185 DFNGLTLKAF
+185 NFNSLTLKAF
-195 RESLCTYCGVE
+195 RESLCTYCGVG

-221 TMSATSISGRDIL
+221 TMSATSITGREIL
-234 SACCELNGCWPKIEL
+234 AQCCELCGCWPKIDL
-249 WAAVPPDWDISFM
+249 W
-262 GTINKLR
+262 GTNKLK
-269 WVTLGST
+269 WVTLGAT

-327 PYIIQGNFLCFGKT
+327 PYIIQGNFLCFGKS

-349 QNVYNQIANKP
+349 QNIYNKIANKP
-360 YRPHKTVIAGR
+360 YRPHKTVITGR

-384 AEGNGGTFDTYILKR
+384 ADGNGGTFDTYILKR

-413 KGQKEHREQYGIS
+413 KGKKEHREQYGIS

-467 DWTDDEKAAKAGYQ
+467 EWADDEKAAKEGYQ

-502 DYNQSTQP
+502 DYNQSTKP
-510 TNAKEGEY
+510 TNPKKGEY
-518 WYNPTTGEIKKL
+518 WYNPTTGKILKCTSPISWAE
-530 VGDTWTADSTVC
+530 DSTVC

-580 SVSINASKIDLT
+580 SVSIDASKINLT
-592 GYVTINSLKAGG
+592 GYVTVNSLKAGG

-639 FSGTLNAANGTFT
+639 FSGTLQGVNGTFL
-652 GTLQA
+652 GTLQGVSGYFNTLSTSSGAVNFYTNYIDISGVQIGYA
-657 ASGTFSSLDAAG
+657 AQYSD
-669 GYVHFGYDY
+669 VC
-678 ISVYGVEIGWI
+678 V
-689 PKIAS
+689 
-694 QICIVPSGAGVG
+694 VPTGAGVG
-706 NVGIGDYYWDQVKA
+706 NIGVGNYYWDQVKA
-720 NRHPTASSRRYKK
+720 NRFAQASSERYKK
-733 NILAATETDFSD
+733 NILNAADSDFSD
-745 ISKVRIVTFNNK
+745 IAEIRIVTYENK
-757 TGSDAGRQIG
+757 NGKSGRQIG

-809 KRVKNLE
+809 RRVKKLE
-816 ERRLI
+816 ERRFI

>member
-1 MKSWTDEQKA
+1 MKNWTDTEKA
-11 KWRNSDSRQIKAEI
+11 LYRNTEASNTLWASIDFGIDSSGAAVT
-25 ELGHYTW
+25 Y
-32 VPPPP
+32 
-37 EPDEPD
+37 D
-43 VDEPEPGEVKIAYK
+43 IAATN
-57 IEPGEIVGNSTKI
+57 IVANTTKLI
-70 DEAISDAETIK
+70 QSISDAEQLK
-81 YGTVQPAAL
+81 YGSVEPSMF
-90 EIQIVED
+90 EIQIAQD
-97 SEEVSEVERYS
+97 TAQVERVEAS
-108 QHLDGYVKGR
+108 AIAGMGR
-118 IWDYAIGHKI
+118 GKIWDCAQGKKL
-128 TVYLWDTSNVFEMRS
+128 TVYIKKGTIEHS
-143 PYVAEFY
+143 AEFF
-150 IAGVKGEGTTKFKTI
+150 IKSIKGEGTTGFKTI

-175 KDVSDWYNGL
+175 KNVAEWYNGL
-185 DFNGLTLKAF
+185 NFNSLTLKAF

-221 TMSATSISGRDIL
+221 TMSATSITGRDIL
-234 SACCELNGCWPKIEL
+234 SACCELCGCWPKIDL
-249 WAAVPPDWDISFM
+249 W
-262 GTINKLR
+262 GTNKLK
-269 WVTLGST
+269 WVTLGET

-327 PYIIQGNFLCFGKT
+327 PYIIQGNFLCFGKS

-349 QNVYNQIANKP
+349 QNIYNQIANKP
-360 YRPHKTVIAGR
+360 YRPHKTVITGR

-413 KGQKEHREQYGIS
+413 KGKKEHREQYGIS

-467 DWTDDEKAAKAGYQ
+467 EWADDEKAAKEGYQ

-510 TNAKEGEY
+510 NNAKEGEY

-580 SVSINASKIDLT
+580 SVSIDASKIDLS
-592 GYVTINSLKAGG
+592 GYVTINSLKSGG
-604 TTQIDGGRITTGKV
+604 TTEIDGGRIKTGTV

-625 DNLYVKHLSAADGT
+625 NNLYVKHLSAADGT
-639 FSGTLNAANGTFT
+639 FT
-652 GTLQA
+652 GTLSA
-657 ASGTFSSLDAAG
+657 VTGTFANLDAAG
-669 GYVHFGYDY
+669 YRVHLGTDY
-678 ISVYGVEIGWI
+678 ISINGVEIGYI
-689 PKIAS
+689 PSVAT
-694 QICIVPSGAGVG
+694 QICVIPNGSGVG
-706 NVGIGDYYWDQVKA
+706 NIGIGNYYWDQVKA
-720 NRHPTASSRRYKK
+720 NRFAQASSERYKK
-733 NILAATETDFSD
+733 NILNAADSDFSD
-745 ISKVRIVTFNNK
+745 IAEIRIVTYENK
-757 TGSDAGRQIG
+757 NGKSGRQIG

-778 YAVCLNDAG
+778 YAVTLDDNG
-787 EPDGVEYGKLSLLAI
+787 IPDGVEYGKLSLLAI

-809 KRVKNLE
+809 RRVKKLE
-816 ERRLI
+816 ERRFI

>member
-1 MKSWTDEQKA
+1 MKSWTDAAKA
-11 KWRNSDSRQIKAEI
+11 KWRNSNSRQITARI
-25 ELGHYTW
+25 DLGHYVW
-32 VPPPP
+32 EPS
-37 EPDEPD
+37 EPDEP
-43 VDEPEPGEVKIAYK
+43 EPPEIDTLIPYI
-57 IEPGEIVGNSTKI
+57 IQSDEIVGNSTKI
-70 DEAISDAETIK
+70 DEAISDADTIK

-90 EIQIVED
+90 EMQIVED
-97 SEEVSEVERYS
+97 SEEVSAVERYS

-128 TVYLWDTSNVFEMRS
+128 TVNLWDTSNVLEQGL
-143 PYVAEFY
+143 PYAAEFY
-150 IAGVKGEGTTKFKTI
+150 ITGVKGEGTTKFKTI

-175 KDVSDWYNGL
+175 KNAADWYNGL
-185 DFNGLTLKAF
+185 DFSGLTLKAF

-206 FESVTLPNDSMTISR
+206 FESVTLPNDSMTVSR
-221 TMSATSISGRDIL
+221 TMSATSITGRDIL
-234 SACCELNGCWPKIEL
+234 SACCELCGCWPKIDL
-249 WAAVPPDWDISFM
+249 W
-262 GTINKLR
+262 GTNKLK
-269 WVTLGST
+269 WVTLGAT

-300 CKGINAVIIRATD
+300 CKGINAVVVRATD

-327 PYIIQGNFLCFGKT
+327 PYIIQGNFLCFGKS

-349 QNVYNQIANKP
+349 QNIYNQIANKP
-360 YRPHKTVIAGR
+360 YRPHKTVITGR

-384 AEGNGGTFDTYILKR
+384 ADGNGGTFDTYILKR

-413 KGQKEHREQYGIS
+413 KGQQEHKEQYGIS

-443 DETVNTITRIEYLT
+443 DETVNTVTRIEYLT
-457 PVLSKTDPST
+457 PVLSDTDPST
-467 DWTDDEKAAKAGYQ
+467 DWADDDKAAKEGYQ

-502 DYNQSTQP
+502 NYNQSTQP

-518 WYNPTTGEIKKL
+518 WYNPTSGEIKKL

-580 SVSINASKIDLT
+580 SVSINANKIDLS

-604 TTQIDGGRITTGKV
+604 TTQIDGGRITTGTV

-639 FSGTLNAANGTFT
+639 FT

-657 ASGTFSSLDAAG
+657 ASGTFDTLDAVG
-669 GYVHFGYDY
+669 GYVHFGYNFLR
-678 ISVYGVEIGWI
+678 INGVEIGYY
-689 PKIAS
+689 PGYS
-694 QICIVPSGAGVG
+694 EVCIVPPSHETGNLGAGTLAWNQCVAKYLHSKSG
-706 NVGIGDYYWDQVKA
+706 SVSSYSMRSLKKDIEDYPYD
-720 NRHPTASSRRYKK
+720 PTIIDR
-733 NILAATETDFSD
+733 LQP
-745 ISKVRIVTFNNK
+745 VTFRMK
-757 TGSDAGRQIG
+757 DDADNIKYLGLIADDVAEIEPLIVHSFKDEGMPSAVLTLEYPKIG
-767 VIAEELYKVFP
+767 V
-778 YAVCLNDAG
+778 
-787 EPDGVEYGKLSLLAI
+787 LLINEIKA
-802 EAIQKLE
+802 LR
-809 KRVKNLE
+809 KRVKTLE
-816 ERRLI
+816 ERSIIL

>member
-1 MKSWTDEQKA
+1 MKNWTDTEKA
-11 KWRNSDSRQIKAEI
+11 LYRNTEASNTLWASIDFGIDSSGAAVT
-25 ELGHYTW
+25 Y
-32 VPPPP
+32 
-37 EPDEPD
+37 D
-43 VDEPEPGEVKIAYK
+43 IAATN
-57 IEPGEIVGNSTKI
+57 IVANTTKLI
-70 DEAISDAETIK
+70 QSISDAEQLK
-81 YGTVQPAAL
+81 YGSVEPSMF
-90 EIQIVED
+90 EIQIAQD
-97 SEEVSEVERYS
+97 TAQVERVEAS
-108 QHLDGYVKGR
+108 AIAGMGR
-118 IWDYAIGHKI
+118 GKIWDCAQGKKL
-128 TVYLWDTSNVFEMRS
+128 TVYIKKGIIEHS
-143 PYVAEFY
+143 AEFF
-150 IAGVKGEGTTKFKTI
+150 IKSIKGEGTTGFKTI

-175 KDVSDWYNGL
+175 KNVAEWYNGL
-185 DFNGLTLKAF
+185 NFNSLTLKAF
-195 RESLCTYCGVE
+195 RESLCTYCGVK

-221 TMSATSISGRDIL
+221 TMSATSITGRDIL
-234 SACCELNGCWPKIEL
+234 SACCELCGCWPKIDL
-249 WAAVPPDWDISFM
+249 W
-262 GTINKLR
+262 GTNTLR
-269 WVTLGST
+269 WVTLGAT

-300 CKGINAVIIRATD
+300 CKGINAVIIRASD

-327 PYIIQGNFLCFGKT
+327 PYIIQGNFLCFGKS

-349 QNVYNQIANKP
+349 QNIYNQIANKP
-360 YRPHKTVIAGR
+360 YRPHKTVITGR

-384 AEGNGGTFDTYILKR
+384 ADGNGGTFDTYILKR

-413 KGQKEHREQYGIS
+413 KGEKEHREQYGIS

-443 DETVNTITRIEYLT
+443 DETVNTITHIEYLT

-467 DWTDDEKAAKAGYQ
+467 EWADDEKAAKEGYQ

-580 SVSINASKIDLT
+580 SVSIDASKINLT
-592 GYVTINSLKAGG
+592 GYVTVNSLKAGG
-604 TTQIDGGRITTGKV
+604 TTQIDGGRITTGTI
-618 AAARIDV
+618 AAERIDV

-639 FSGTLNAANGTFT
+639 FTGTLSAVTGTFT
-652 GTLQA
+652 N
-657 ASGTFSSLDAAG
+657 LDAAG
-669 GYVHFGYDY
+669 YRVHLGTDY
-678 ISVYGVEIGWI
+678 ISINGVEIGYI
-689 PKIAS
+689 PSVAT
-694 QICIVPSGAGVG
+694 QICVIPNGSGVG
-706 NVGIGDYYWDQVKA
+706 NIGIGNYYWDQVKA
-720 NRHPTASSRRYKK
+720 NRFAQASSERYKK
-733 NILAATETDFSD
+733 NILNAADSDFSD
-745 ISKVRIVTFNNK
+745 IAGIRIVTYENK
-757 TGSDAGRQIG
+757 NGKSGRQIG

-809 KRVKNLE
+809 RRVKKLE
-816 ERRLI
+816 ERRFT

>member
-1 MKSWTDEQKA
+1 MKNWTDTEKA
-11 KWRNSDSRQIKAEI
+11 LYRNTEASNTLWASIDFGIDSSGAAVT
-25 ELGHYTW
+25 Y
-32 VPPPP
+32 
-37 EPDEPD
+37 D
-43 VDEPEPGEVKIAYK
+43 IAATN
-57 IEPGEIVGNSTKI
+57 IVANTTKLI
-70 DEAISDAETIK
+70 QSISDAEQLK
-81 YGTVQPAAL
+81 YGSVEPSMF
-90 EIQIVED
+90 EIQIAQD
-97 SEEVSEVERYS
+97 TAQVERVEAS
-108 QHLDGYVKGR
+108 AIAGMGR
-118 IWDYAIGHKI
+118 GKIWDCAQGKKL
-128 TVYLWDTSNVFEMRS
+128 TVYIKKGIIEHS
-143 PYVAEFY
+143 AEFF
-150 IAGVKGEGTTKFKTI
+150 IKSIKGEGTTGFKTI

-175 KDVSDWYNGL
+175 KNVAEWYNGL
-185 DFNGLTLKAF
+185 NFNSLTLKAF
-195 RESLCTYCGVE
+195 RESLCTYCGVG

-221 TMSATSISGRDIL
+221 TMSATSITGRDIL
-234 SACCELNGCWPKIEL
+234 SACCELCGCWPKIDL
-249 WAAVPPDWDISFM
+249 W
-262 GTINKLR
+262 GTNKLK
-269 WVTLGST
+269 WVTLGKT

-327 PYIIQGNFLCFGKT
+327 PYIIQGNFLCFGKS

-349 QNVYNQIANKP
+349 QNIYNKIANKP
-360 YRPHKTVIAGR
+360 YRPHKTVITGR
-371 PYLEPGDKVTVKF
+371 PYIEPGDKVTVKF
-384 AEGNGGTFDTYILKR
+384 ADGNGGTFDTYILKR

-413 KGQKEHREQYGIS
+413 KGEKEHREQYGIS

-443 DETVNTITRIEYLT
+443 DETKNTITRIEYLT
-457 PVLSKTDPST
+457 PVQSAADPSNE
-467 DWTDDEKAAKAGYQ
+467 WSEDEKPLKEGYQ
-481 WFDGTDLRIWDG
+481 WFDGTDIRIWDG
-493 AAWKLTIYP
+493 EKWQLTIIP
-502 DYNQSTQP
+502 DYIQSTQP
-510 TNAKEGEY
+510 YNAKVGEY
-518 WYNPTTGEIKKL
+518 WYNPTTGKILKRTSPISW
-530 VGDTWTADSTVC
+530 DYDNTVC

-580 SVSINASKIDLT
+580 SVSIDASKINLT

-639 FSGTLNAANGTFT
+639 FSGTLQGVNGTFL
-652 GTLQA
+652 GTLQGVSGYFNTLSTSSGAVNFYTNYIDISGVQIGYA
-657 ASGTFSSLDAAG
+657 AQYSD
-669 GYVHFGYDY
+669 VC
-678 ISVYGVEIGWI
+678 V
-689 PKIAS
+689 
-694 QICIVPSGAGVG
+694 VPTGAGVG
-706 NVGIGDYYWDQVKA
+706 NIGVGDYYWDQVKA
-720 NRHPTASSRRYKK
+720 NRFAQASSERYKK
-733 NILAATETDFSD
+733 NILNAADSDFSD
-745 ISKVRIVTFNNK
+745 IAEIRIVTYENK
-757 TGSDAGRQIG
+757 NGKSGRQIG

-809 KRVKNLE
+809 RRVKKLE
-816 ERRLI
+816 ERRFI

>member
-1 MKSWTDEQKA
+1 MKNWTDTEKA
-11 KWRNSDSRQIKAEI
+11 LYRNTEASNTLWASIDFGIDSSGAAVT
-25 ELGHYTW
+25 Y
-32 VPPPP
+32 
-37 EPDEPD
+37 D
-43 VDEPEPGEVKIAYK
+43 IAATN
-57 IEPGEIVGNSTKI
+57 IVANTTKLI
-70 DEAISDAETIK
+70 QSISDAEQLK
-81 YGTVQPAAL
+81 YGSVEPSMF
-90 EIQIVED
+90 EIQIAQD
-97 SEEVSEVERYS
+97 TAQVERVEAS
-108 QHLDGYVKGR
+108 AIAGMGPGK
-118 IWDYAIGHKI
+118 IWDCAQGKKL
-128 TVYLWDTSNVFEMRS
+128 TVYIKKGTIEHS
-143 PYVAEFY
+143 AEFF
-150 IAGVKGEGTTKFKTI
+150 IKSIKGEGTTGFKTI

-175 KDVSDWYNGL
+175 KNVAEWYNGL
-185 DFNGLTLKAF
+185 NFNSLTLKAF
-195 RESLCTYCGVE
+195 RESLCTYCGVG

-221 TMSATSISGRDIL
+221 TMSATSITGRDIL
-234 SACCELNGCWPKIEL
+234 SACCELCGCWPKIDL
-249 WAAVPPDWDISFM
+249 W
-262 GTINKLR
+262 GTNKLK
-269 WVTLGST
+269 WVTLGAT

-327 PYIIQGNFLCFGKT
+327 PYIIQGNFLCFGKS

-349 QNVYNQIANKP
+349 QNIYNQIANKP
-360 YRPHKTVIAGR
+360 YRPHKTVIMGR

-384 AEGNGGTFDTYILKR
+384 ADGNGGTFDTYILKR

-413 KGQKEHREQYGIS
+413 KGEKEHREQYGIS

-443 DETVNTITRIEYLT
+443 DETVNTITHIEYLT

-467 DWTDDEKAAKAGYQ
+467 EWADDEKAAKEGYQ

-502 DYNQSTQP
+502 DYIQSTKP
-510 TNAKEGEY
+510 YNAKVGEY
-518 WYNPTTGEIKKL
+518 WYNPTTGKILKCSSPISW
-530 VGDTWTADSTVC
+530 DYDNTVC

-580 SVSINASKIDLT
+580 SVSIDASKINLT

-639 FSGTLNAANGTFT
+639 FSGTLQGVNGTFL
-652 GTLQA
+652 GTLQGVSGYFNTLSTSSGAVNFYTNYIDISGVQIGYA
-657 ASGTFSSLDAAG
+657 AQYSD
-669 GYVHFGYDY
+669 VC
-678 ISVYGVEIGWI
+678 V
-689 PKIAS
+689 
-694 QICIVPSGAGVG
+694 VPTSAGVG
-706 NVGIGDYYWDQVKA
+706 NIGVGNYYWDQVKA
-720 NRHPTASSRRYKK
+720 NRFAQASSERYKK
-733 NILAATETDFSD
+733 NILNAADSDFSD
-745 ISKVRIVTFNNK
+745 IAEIRIVTYENK
-757 TGSDAGRQIG
+757 NGKSGRQIG

-778 YAVCLNDAG
+778 YAVTLDDNG
-787 EPDGVEYGKLSLLAI
+787 IPDGVEYGKLSLLAI
-802 EAIQKLE
+802 EKIQKLE
-809 KRVKNLE
+809 RRVAVLE
-816 ERRLI
+816 KGGKQTL